1 MLDWMKKLFNK
12 EEEQTAMNKEVPKQI
27 ESQPKIPRVNHYTEA
42 REAQMA
48 SRNAG
53 KCRFPLIPDD
63 GFDEDD
69 VREQPR
75 FEEQHVQSGVYED
88 QPTQRGI
95 KVERSRRPYVEKV
108 VATYEEPEV
117 QYEPDPEPVVKK
129 VSVPSQESS
138 RRPFRP
144 TEMISPIYGYNRPS
158 VEKKVEKQEE
168 EKEREDLEISVEGKS
183 VVDAWLEKKGY
194 TLSAFSEG
202 QTTTPSSSG
211 RAGNQQEEQNHSKKE
226 EKSVVDQ
233 WLEKNGYE
241 IERQEPVVEEKEVV
255 QEINTPQEVSA
266 DEFLHKTIAERTED
280 AGKEKDVVVSNE
292 NSLQEELVDSQ
303 VEHEDTILA
312 EEMKCNTEIEK
323 QTSEESVIVK
333 AEEKL
338 EETIIVEI
346 PEEFAEI
353 AETEEPEVE
362 VTAETEESEEVE
374 VTAETEESEEVEVI
388 AEAEESEEVEVTA
401 ETEESE
407 EVEVTAE
414 TEESEEVEV
423 TAEAEESEEVEV
435 TAETEEFEEV
445 KVIAEAEESEEAEVT
460 TETEESEEVEEIA
473 ETEESEEVEEIA
485 EAEESE
491 EVEVIAEAE
500 ESEEVEVTTETEE
513 SEEVEVTAETEESE
527 EVEVTAEAEESE
539 EVEVT
544 AETEEFEEVK
554 VIAEAEESEEAEV
567 TTETE
572 ESEEVEEIAETEES
586 EEVEEIAEAEES
598 EEVEVIAEAEESEEV
613 EVTTETEESEEVEV
627 TAETEESEE
636 VEVTAE
642 AEESEEVEVTAE
654 TEEFEEVKVIA
665 EAEESEEVEE
675 IAEAEESEVEA
686 FVELEETQPEM
697 VLDEAIEQKS
707 EFIHVAEA
715 DEQTKKDVQSF
726 ANVLIA
732 ETEENKLVVEEALV
746 AEEQPVVEEAPIAEG
761 KPVVEEA
768 PVAEEQLVVEEALVA
783 EEQPVVEE
791 APIAEGK
798 SVVEEAPVA
807 EEQLVVE
814 ETTIAEEK
822 PVVPKEEP
830 KREKKRHVPFNV
842 VMLKQDRTRLME
854 RHAARTSVMQPSM
867 GERVENKPVHQVEES
882 PVQQVVVESRVEEQP
897 VKQVVVDPQVEE
909 QPMQQVVVEPQVEEQ
924 PMQQV
929 VVEPQVKEQPM
940 QQVVVEPQVEVQ
952 PMQQVV
958 VEPQVKEQP
967 MQQVVVEPQVKEQP
981 MQQVVVEPQVEEQL
995 GQQMVV
1001 ESQVEEKPM
1010 QQVVVEQ
1017 VQKPISSTEVQEK
1030 AYVVNQREND
1040 MRNVLQTP
1048 PTYTVPPLAL
1058 LSIPR
1063 QAALDNKEWLE
1074 EQKELLDTT
1083 FNNFHVGAH
1092 VINVSQGPAVTRF
1105 EVQPDPGV
1113 KVNKITNLSDDIKL
1127 SLAAKDI
1134 RIEAPIP
1141 GKSAIGIEVPN
1152 KESKP
1157 VFLRE
1162 ILRSPVFTKSE
1173 SPLTVALGLDI
1184 SGDPIV
1190 TDIRKMPHG
1199 LIAGAT
1205 GSGKSV
1211 CINAILTSILYKAK
1225 PHEVKLMLIDP
1236 KMVEL
1241 APYNSV
1247 PHLVAP
1253 VITDVKAATAALKW
1267 AVEEMERRYELFA
1280 HAGAR
1285 DLTRYN
1291 TIVSE
1296 REIPGETLPYI
1307 VIVIDELADLMMVAP
1322 GDVEEAICRIAQKAR
1337 ACGIHLLVATQ
1348 RPSVDVI
1355 TGLIKSNIPT
1365 RIAFTV
1371 SSQVDSRTIIDI
1383 GGAEKLLGRGDM
1395 LFLGNGT
1402 SKPVRVQ
1409 GVYVSDDEIEKT
1421 VDHVKKQMKPNY
1433 LFQQEDL
1440 LAKTEQSESEDE
1452 LFFDACQ
1459 FVVEQGGASTSS
1471 VQRKFR
1477 IGYNRAARL
1486 IEEMESQGIISEAR
1500 GTKPRDVLISEDEFA
1515 AMQETNV

>member
-12 EEEQTAMNKEVPKQI
+12 EEEQTAMNKEVQKQV

-53 KCRFPLIPDD
+53 KCRFPLIPDN
-63 GFDEDD
+63 GFDEED
-69 VREQPR
+69 VIETGR
-75 FEEQHVQSGVYED
+75 FEEQPVQAVTYEN
-88 QPTQRGI
+88 QPIQRGI
-95 KVERSRRPYVEKV
+95 KVERSRRQHVEKV
-108 VATYEEPEV
+108 VSTYEEPEI
-117 QYEPDPEPVVKK
+117 QYEPEREPVVKK
-129 VSVPSQESS
+129 ASTPAQESN

-158 VEKKVEKQEE
+158 VEKKEEKQEE
-168 EKEREDLEISVEGKS
+168 VKEREDLEISVEGKS

-194 TLSAFSEG
+194 TLSHFSEG
-202 QTTTPSSSG
+202 QAPTSSSHE
-211 RAGNQQEEQNHSKKE
+211 RVDEQDQQSKKE

-241 IERQEPVVEEKEVV
+241 IERQEPIVEEKEVA
-255 QEINTPQEVSA
+255 QEMSAPQEVPA
-266 DEFLHKTIAERTED
+266 AELLHETIAERMED
-280 AGKEKDVVVSNE
+280 AKQEKDVVVE
-292 NSLQEELVDSQ
+292 NVLQTESLASK
-303 VEHEDTILA
+303 VEHEDTILS
-312 EEMKCNTEIEK
+312 EEMKRNTEIEQPTIEVEK
-323 QTSEESVIVK
+323 QAPEESVIVK

-346 PEEFAEI
+346 PEEF
-353 AETEEPEVE
+353 
-362 VTAETEESEEVE
+362 EEVD
-374 VTAETEESEEVEVI
+374 VITETEEVEVI
-388 AEAEESEEVEVTA
+388 AEAEESEEMEV
-401 ETEESE
+401 
-407 EVEVTAE
+407 
-414 TEESEEVEV
+414 
-423 TAEAEESEEVEV
+423 
-435 TAETEEFEEV
+435 
-445 KVIAEAEESEEAEVT
+445 
-460 TETEESEEVEEIA
+460 IA
-473 ETEESEEVEEIA
+473 ETEESEEA
-485 EAEESE
+485 EP
-491 EVEVIAEAE
+491 VV
-500 ESEEVEVTTETEE
+500 
-513 SEEVEVTAETEESE
+513 
-527 EVEVTAEAEESE
+527 
-539 EVEVT
+539 
-544 AETEEFEEVK
+544 
-554 VIAEAEESEEAEV
+554 
-567 TTETE
+567 
-572 ESEEVEEIAETEES
+572 
-586 EEVEEIAEAEES
+586 
-598 EEVEVIAEAEESEEV
+598 
-613 EVTTETEESEEVEV
+613 
-627 TAETEESEE
+627 
-636 VEVTAE
+636 
-642 AEESEEVEVTAE
+642 
-654 TEEFEEVKVIA
+654 
-665 EAEESEEVEE
+665 
-675 IAEAEESEVEA
+675 
-686 FVELEETQPEM
+686 LEETQQEM
-697 VLDEAIEQKS
+697 VLNEAIEQKN

-726 ANVLIA
+726 ADVLIA
-732 ETEENKLVVEEALV
+732 EEATIEEEQSVVEEAAIEEEQSV
-746 AEEQPVVEEAPIAEG
+746 VEEATIEEEQSVVEEAAIEEEQSVVEEATIEEEQSVVEEAAIEEEQSVVEEAAIEEEQPVVEEAAIEEEQS
-761 KPVVEEA
+761 VVEEA
-768 PVAEEQLVVEEALVA
+768 AIE

-791 APIAEGK
+791 AAIEEEQPVVEEAAIEEEQ
-798 SVVEEAPVA
+798 SVVEEAAIEEEQPVVEEAAIEEEQSVVEEAAIEEEQPVVEETVIEEEQPVA
-807 EEQLVVE
+807 EETPV
-814 ETTIAEEK
+814 AEEP
-822 PVVPKEEP
+822 PVVQKEEP

-842 VMLKQDRTRLME
+842 VMLKQDRARLVE
-854 RHAARTSVMQPSM
+854 RHAARTNAMQPSM
-867 GERVENKPVHQVEES
+867 KERVENKPVHQVEE
-882 PVQQVVVESRVEEQP
+882 
-897 VKQVVVDPQVEE
+897 K
-909 QPMQQVVVEPQVEEQ
+909 PMQQVVVEPQVEEK
-924 PMQQV
+924 PMKQV
-929 VVEPQVKEQPM
+929 A
-940 QQVVVEPQVEVQ
+940 VEPQVEEK
-952 PMQQVV
+952 PMKQVA
-958 VEPQVKEQP
+958 VEPQVEEK
-967 MQQVVVEPQVKEQP
+967 P
-981 MQQVVVEPQVEEQL
+981 MQQVVVEPQVEEKPM
-995 GQQMVV
+995 QQVVV
-1001 ESQVEEKPM
+1001 EPQTEEKPM
-1010 QQVVVEQ
+1010 QQVVVEPQVEERPVQQVVVEPQTEEKPMQQVVVEPQVEERPVQQVVVESQQ
-1017 VQKPISSTEVQEK
+1017 VQKPISSTEVEEK

-1040 MRNVLQTP
+1040 VRNVLQTP
-1048 PTYTVPPLAL
+1048 PTYTIPSLTL
-1058 LSIPR
+1058 LSIPQ
-1063 QAALDNKEWLE
+1063 QAALDNTEWLE

-1433 LFQQEDL
+1433 LFKQEDL
-1440 LAKTEQSESEDE
+1440 LAKTEQAESEDE
-1452 LFFDACQ
+1452 LFLDACQ

-1486 IEEMESQGIISEAR
+1486 IEEMESQGIISEGR

>member
-53 KCRFPLIPDD
+53 KCRFPLVPDN
-63 GFDEDD
+63 GFDEEDESE
-69 VREQPR
+69 VNR
-75 FEEQHVQSGVYED
+75 FEEQPVQGVTYEE
-88 QPTQRGI
+88 PTAQRGI

-108 VATYEEPEV
+108 VSTYEEPEV
-117 QYEPDPEPVVKK
+117 QYEPVRESVVKK
-129 VSVPSQESS
+129 ASTPAQESN

-158 VEKKVEKQEE
+158 VEKKEEKQEE
-168 EKEREDLEISVEGKS
+168 VKEREDLEISVEGKS

-194 TLSAFSEG
+194 TLSDFSEG
-202 QTTTPSSSG
+202 QAPTSSSH
-211 RAGNQQEEQNHSKKE
+211 RAANQQGEQQYKENKKE

-241 IERQEPVVEEKEVV
+241 IERQVPLVEEKEVI
-255 QEINTPQEVSA
+255 QEMSTPQEVSA
-266 DEFLHKTIAERTED
+266 DELLHKTVAEQMES
-280 AGKEKDVVVSNE
+280 AKLEKDVVVLNE
-292 NSLQEELVDSQ
+292 NNLQEELVASK
-303 VEHEDTILA
+303 VEHEDTILS
-312 EEMKCNTEIEK
+312 EEIKRNTEIKQPTIEVEK
-323 QTSEESVIVK
+323 QAPEESVIVK

-346 PEEFAEI
+346 PEEVSKVEVI
-353 AETEEPEVE
+353 AETEEFEEVVMETEAPEEVE
-362 VTAETEESEEVE
+362 VITETEESEEAEVIAEAEESEEVE
-374 VTAETEESEEVEVI
+374 VITETEELEEVEVIAETEELEEVEVITETEESEEAEVIAEVEESEEVEVI
-388 AEAEESEEVEVTA
+388 AEAEESEEA
-401 ETEESE
+401 
-407 EVEVTAE
+407 
-414 TEESEEVEV
+414 
-423 TAEAEESEEVEV
+423 
-435 TAETEEFEEV
+435 
-445 KVIAEAEESEEAEVT
+445 
-460 TETEESEEVEEIA
+460 
-473 ETEESEEVEEIA
+473 
-485 EAEESE
+485 
-491 EVEVIAEAE
+491 EVIAEINAPV
-500 ESEEVEVTTETEE
+500 VETFV
-513 SEEVEVTAETEESE
+513 AL
-527 EVEVTAEAEESE
+527 
-539 EVEVT
+539 
-544 AETEEFEEVK
+544 
-554 VIAEAEESEEAEV
+554 
-567 TTETE
+567 
-572 ESEEVEEIAETEES
+572 EEIQQE
-586 EEVEEIAEAEES
+586 
-598 EEVEVIAEAEESEEV
+598 
-613 EVTTETEESEEVEV
+613 
-627 TAETEESEE
+627 
-636 VEVTAE
+636 
-642 AEESEEVEVTAE
+642 
-654 TEEFEEVKVIA
+654 
-665 EAEESEEVEE
+665 
-675 IAEAEESEVEA
+675 
-686 FVELEETQPEM
+686 
-697 VLDEAIEQKS
+697 DEAIEQKS

-726 ANVLIA
+726 ADVLI
-732 ETEENKLVVEEALV
+732 
-746 AEEQPVVEEAPIAEG
+746 AEEQPVVEEAPVVEKQPVAEETLVAEEQR
-761 KPVVEEA
+761 VVEEA
-768 PVAEEQLVVEEALVA
+768 PVAEEQQVVEEAPVVEEQSVVEEAPVVEEQPVAEETPVA
-783 EEQPVVEE
+783 EEQPVV
-791 APIAEGK
+791 
-798 SVVEEAPVA
+798 
-807 EEQLVVE
+807 Q
-814 ETTIAEEK
+814 
-822 PVVPKEEP
+822 KEEP

-854 RHAARTSVMQPSM
+854 RHAARANAMQPSANV
-867 GERVENKPVHQVEES
+867 RVENKPVQQEVAEPQVEERPVQQVAAEPQMEEH
-882 PVQQVVVESRVEEQP
+882 PVQQVVA
-897 VKQVVVDPQVEE
+897 KPQVEE
-909 QPMQQVVVEPQVEEQ
+909 QTMKQVVAEPQVEERPVQQVVAEPQVEEHPVQQVVAEPQVEEQ
-924 PMQQV
+924 PI
-929 VVEPQVKEQPM
+929 
-940 QQVVVEPQVEVQ
+940 
-952 PMQQVV
+952 
-958 VEPQVKEQP
+958 
-967 MQQVVVEPQVKEQP
+967 
-981 MQQVVVEPQVEEQL
+981 
-995 GQQMVV
+995 
-1001 ESQVEEKPM
+1001 

-1040 MRNVLQTP
+1040 MRNVLHTP

-1058 LSIPR
+1058 LSIP
-1063 QAALDNKEWLE
+1063 QQSALDNTEWLE

-1433 LFQQEDL
+1433 LFKQEDL
-1440 LAKTEQSESEDE
+1440 LAKTEQAESEDE
-1452 LFFDACQ
+1452 LFLDACQ

-1486 IEEMESQGIISEAR
+1486 IEEMESQGIISEGR

>member
-12 EEEQTAMNKEVPKQI
+12 EEEQTAMNKEVPKQV

-53 KCRFPLIPDD
+53 KCRFPLVPDN
-63 GFDEDD
+63 GFDEED
-69 VREQPR
+69 VIETGH
-75 FEEQHVQSGVYED
+75 FEEQPVQAVTYEN
-88 QPTQRGI
+88 QPIQRGI
-95 KVERSRRPYVEKV
+95 KVERSRRQYVEKV
-108 VATYEEPEV
+108 VSTYEEPEI
-117 QYEPDPEPVVKK
+117 QYEPEREPVVKK
-129 VSVPSQESS
+129 ASAPAQESN

-158 VEKKVEKQEE
+158 VEKKEEKQEE
-168 EKEREDLEISVEGKS
+168 VKEREDLEISVEGKS

-194 TLSAFSEG
+194 TLSDFSEG
-202 QTTTPSSSG
+202 QAPTSSSHEG
-211 RAGNQQEEQNHSKKE
+211 IDQQDQQSKKE

-241 IERQEPVVEEKEVV
+241 IERQEPIVEEVV
-255 QEINTPQEVSA
+255 QEMSAPQEVPA
-266 DEFLHKTIAERTED
+266 AELLHETIAERMED
-280 AGKEKDVVVSNE
+280 AKQEKDVVVKNVLQTE
-292 NSLQEELVDSQ
+292 SLASKI
-303 VEHEDTILA
+303 EHEDTILS
-312 EEMKCNTEIEK
+312 EEIKRNTEIEQPTIEVEK
-323 QTSEESVIVK
+323 QAPEESVIVK

-346 PEEFAEI
+346 PEEVEVI
-353 AETEEPEVE
+353 AETEEQKEVE
-362 VTAETEESEEVE
+362 VIAEPEEQKEVEVIAEAEETEEVE
-374 VTAETEESEEVEVI
+374 VIAEPEESEEVEVI
-388 AEAEESEEVEVTA
+388 AEAEETEEVEV
-401 ETEESE
+401 
-407 EVEVTAE
+407 
-414 TEESEEVEV
+414 
-423 TAEAEESEEVEV
+423 
-435 TAETEEFEEV
+435 
-445 KVIAEAEESEEAEVT
+445 IAEV
-460 TETEESEEVEEIA
+460 
-473 ETEESEEVEEIA
+473 
-485 EAEESE
+485 EESE
-491 EVEVIAEAE
+491 EVEVIAE
-500 ESEEVEVTTETEE
+500 V
-513 SEEVEVTAETEESE
+513 
-527 EVEVTAEAEESE
+527 
-539 EVEVT
+539 
-544 AETEEFEEVK
+544 
-554 VIAEAEESEEAEV
+554 
-567 TTETE
+567 
-572 ESEEVEEIAETEES
+572 
-586 EEVEEIAEAEES
+586 EES
-598 EEVEVIAEAEESEEV
+598 EEVEVIAEVEESEEV
-613 EVTTETEESEEVEV
+613 EVI
-627 TAETEESEE
+627 AETEEQKE
-636 VEVTAE
+636 VE
-642 AEESEEVEVTAE
+642 
-654 TEEFEEVKVIA
+654 VIA
-665 EAEESEEVEE
+665 EAEEQEEVEA
-675 IAEAEESEVEA
+675 IAEAEEQEEVEA
-686 FVELEETQPEM
+686 IAEAEERKEVEVITETEAPEEVEPVVLEETQQEM
-697 VLDEAIEQKS
+697 VLNEAIEQKN

-726 ANVLIA
+726 ADVLI
-732 ETEENKLVVEEALV
+732 TEEQLVVEETPIV
-746 AEEQPVVEEAPIAEG
+746 EEQPVAEETPIVEEQ
-761 KPVVEEA
+761 PVVEEA
-768 PVAEEQLVVEEALVA
+768 PVAEEQS
-783 EEQPVVEE
+783 VVEE
-791 APIAEGK
+791 API
-798 SVVEEAPVA
+798 VEE
-807 EEQLVVE
+807 Q
-814 ETTIAEEK
+814 
-822 PVVPKEEP
+822 PVVQKEEP

-854 RHAARTSVMQPSM
+854 RHAARTNAMQPSM
-867 GERVENKPVHQVEES
+867 SERVENKSVHQVEE
-882 PVQQVVVESRVEEQP
+882 
-897 VKQVVVDPQVEE
+897 K
-909 QPMQQVVVEPQVEEQ
+909 PMQQVVVEPQVEEK
-924 PMQQV
+924 PVQQL
-929 VVEPQVKEQPM
+929 
-940 QQVVVEPQVEVQ
+940 VVEPQVE
-952 PMQQVV
+952 
-958 VEPQVKEQP
+958 EK
-967 MQQVVVEPQVKEQP
+967 P
-981 MQQVVVEPQVEEQL
+981 MQQVVVEPQVEERPM
-995 GQQMVV
+995 QQVVV
-1001 ESQVEEKPM
+1001 EPQVEEKPM
-1010 QQVVVEQ
+1010 QQVVVEPQVEEKLMQQVVVEPQVEEKPVQQVVAEQ
-1017 VQKPISSTEVQEK
+1017 VQKPISSTEVEEK

-1040 MRNVLQTP
+1040 VRNVLQTP
-1048 PTYTVPPLAL
+1048 PTYTIPPLTL
-1058 LSIPR
+1058 LSIPQ
-1063 QAALDNKEWLE
+1063 QAALDNTEWLE

-1433 LFQQEDL
+1433 LFKQEDL
-1440 LAKTEQSESEDE
+1440 LAKTEQAESEDE
-1452 LFFDACQ
+1452 LFLDACQ

-1486 IEEMESQGIISEAR
+1486 IEEMESQGIISEGR

>member
-53 KCRFPLIPDD
+53 KCRFPLVPDN
-63 GFDEDD
+63 GFDEEDESE
-69 VREQPR
+69 VNR
-75 FEEQHVQSGVYED
+75 FEEQPVQGVTYEE
-88 QPTQRGI
+88 PTAQRGI

-108 VATYEEPEV
+108 VSTYEEPEV
-117 QYEPDPEPVVKK
+117 QYEPVRESVVKK
-129 VSVPSQESS
+129 ASAPSQESN

-158 VEKKVEKQEE
+158 VEKKEEKQEE
-168 EKEREDLEISVEGKS
+168 VKEREDLEISVEGKS

-194 TLSAFSEG
+194 TLSDFSEG
-202 QTTTPSSSG
+202 QAPTSSSH
-211 RAGNQQEEQNHSKKE
+211 RAANQQGEQQYEENKKE

-241 IERQEPVVEEKEVV
+241 IESQVPLVEEKEVI
-255 QEINTPQEVSA
+255 QEMSTPQEVSA
-266 DEFLHKTIAERTED
+266 DELLHKTVAEQMES
-280 AGKEKDVVVSNE
+280 AKLEKDVVVLNE
-292 NSLQEELVDSQ
+292 NNLQEELVASK
-303 VEHEDTILA
+303 VEHEDTILS
-312 EEMKCNTEIEK
+312 EEIKRNTEIKQPTIEVEK
-323 QTSEESVIVK
+323 QAPEESVIVK

-346 PEEFAEI
+346 PEE
-353 AETEEPEVE
+353 V
-362 VTAETEESEEVE
+362 SK
-374 VTAETEESEEVEVI
+374 VEVI
-388 AEAEESEEVEVTA
+388 
-401 ETEESE
+401 
-407 EVEVTAE
+407 
-414 TEESEEVEV
+414 
-423 TAEAEESEEVEV
+423 
-435 TAETEEFEEV
+435 AETEEFEEV
-445 KVIAEAEESEEAEVT
+445 VMETEAPEEVEVITETEESEEAEV
-460 TETEESEEVEEIA
+460 
-473 ETEESEEVEEIA
+473 IA

-500 ESEEVEVTTETEE
+500 ESEE
-513 SEEVEVTAETEESE
+513 
-527 EVEVTAEAEESE
+527 
-539 EVEVT
+539 
-544 AETEEFEEVK
+544 
-554 VIAEAEESEEAEV
+554 AEV
-567 TTETE
+567 
-572 ESEEVEEIAETEES
+572 IAETEES
-586 EEVEEIAEAEES
+586 EEAEVIAEAEES
-598 EEVEVIAEAEESEEV
+598 EEVEVIAE
-613 EVTTETEESEEVEV
+613 TEESEEVG
-627 TAETEESEE
+627 
-636 VEVTAE
+636 
-642 AEESEEVEVTAE
+642 
-654 TEEFEEVKVIA
+654 VIA
-665 EAEESEEVEE
+665 EAEEVEV
-675 IAEAEESEVEA
+675 IAEINTPVVET
-686 FVELEETQPEM
+686 FVALEDIQQEA
-697 VLDEAIEQKS
+697 EAIEQKS

-726 ANVLIA
+726 ADVLIA
-732 ETEENKLVVEEALV
+732 EK
-746 AEEQPVVEEAPIAEG
+746 QPA
-761 KPVVEEA
+761 VEEA
-768 PVAEEQLVVEEALVA
+768 PVAEEQR
-783 EEQPVVEE
+783 VVEE
-791 APIAEGK
+791 APVVEEQSVVEEAPVVEEQPVAEETPVAEEQRVVEEAPVVEEQ

-807 EEQLVVE
+807 EEQQVVEEAPVAEEQRVVEEAPVVEEQQVEEETPVAEEQRVVEEAPVAEEQRVVEEAPVVEEQSVVEEQPVVE
-814 ETTIAEEK
+814 ETPVAEEQ
-822 PVVPKEEP
+822 PVVQKEEP

-854 RHAARTSVMQPSM
+854 RHAARANAMQPSANV
-867 GERVENKPVHQVEES
+867 RVENKPVQQEVAEPQVEEH
-882 PVQQVVVESRVEEQP
+882 PVQQVVAEPQMEEHLVQ
-897 VKQVVVDPQVEE
+897 QVVAEPQVEE
-909 QPMQQVVVEPQVEEQ
+909 RPVQQVVAEPQVEERPVQQVVAEPQVEEHPVQQVVAEPQVEEQ
-924 PMQQV
+924 PV
-929 VVEPQVKEQPM
+929 
-940 QQVVVEPQVEVQ
+940 
-952 PMQQVV
+952 
-958 VEPQVKEQP
+958 
-967 MQQVVVEPQVKEQP
+967 
-981 MQQVVVEPQVEEQL
+981 
-995 GQQMVV
+995 
-1001 ESQVEEKPM
+1001 

-1040 MRNVLQTP
+1040 MRNVLHTP

-1058 LSIPR
+1058 LSIP
-1063 QAALDNKEWLE
+1063 QQSALDNTEWLE

-1433 LFQQEDL
+1433 LFKQEDL
-1440 LAKTEQSESEDE
+1440 LAKTEQAESEDE
-1452 LFFDACQ
+1452 LFFEACQ

-1486 IEEMESQGIISEAR
+1486 IEEMQSQGIISEAR

>member
-12 EEEQTAMNKEVPKQI
+12 EEEQTAINKEVPKQI

-53 KCRFPLIPDD
+53 KCRFPLVPDN
-63 GFDEDD
+63 GFDEED
-69 VREQPR
+69 VIATGH
-75 FEEQHVQSGVYED
+75 FEEQPVQVVTYEN
-88 QPTQRGI
+88 QPTQRGG
-95 KVERSRRPYVEKV
+95 KVERSRRQYVEKV
-108 VATYEEPEV
+108 VSTYEEPEV
-117 QYEPDPEPVVKK
+117 QYEPEREPVVKK
-129 VSVPSQESS
+129 ASAPSQESN

-168 EKEREDLEISVEGKS
+168 KKEREDLEISVEGKS

-194 TLSAFSEG
+194 TLSDFSEG
-202 QTTTPSSSG
+202 QATNSSSHEG
-211 RAGNQQEEQNHSKKE
+211 IDQRDQQNKKE
-226 EKSVVDQ
+226 EKSVVDR

-241 IERQEPVVEEKEVV
+241 IESQEPIVEEKEVV
-255 QEINTPQEVSA
+255 QEISAQQAVPAGEVP
-266 DEFLHKTIAERTED
+266 HQTIAERMED
-280 AGKEKDVVVSNE
+280 AKQESDVVAQNI
-292 NSLQEELVDSQ
+292 LQTELVDSK
-303 VEHEDTILA
+303 VEHEDTILS
-312 EEMKCNTEIEK
+312 EETKRNTEIEQPTIEVEK
-323 QTSEESVIVK
+323 QAPEESVIVK

-346 PEEFAEI
+346 PEEVEVI
-353 AETEEPEVE
+353 AE
-362 VTAETEESEEVE
+362 AEESEEVE
-374 VTAETEESEEVEVI
+374 VIAEAEAPEEVEVI
-388 AEAEESEEVEVTA
+388 AEAEESEEVEVIA
-401 ETEESE
+401 ETEAPE
-407 EVEVTAE
+407 EVE
-414 TEESEEVEV
+414 
-423 TAEAEESEEVEV
+423 
-435 TAETEEFEEV
+435 
-445 KVIAEAEESEEAEVT
+445 VIAEAEEL
-460 TETEESEEVEEIA
+460 EEVE
-473 ETEESEEVEEIA
+473 VIA

-500 ESEEVEVTTETEE
+500 ELKEVE
-513 SEEVEVTAETEESE
+513 
-527 EVEVTAEAEESE
+527 
-539 EVEVT
+539 
-544 AETEEFEEVK
+544 
-554 VIAEAEESEEAEV
+554 VIAEAEEL
-567 TTETE
+567 
-572 ESEEVEEIAETEES
+572 EEVEVIVEAEELEEVEVIAETEAP
-586 EEVEEIAEAEES
+586 EETEVIAETEES
-598 EEVEVIAEAEESEEV
+598 EEVEVIAEAE
-613 EVTTETEESEEVEV
+613 
-627 TAETEESEE
+627 
-636 VEVTAE
+636 
-642 AEESEEVEVTAE
+642 AEESEEVEVITE
-654 TEEFEEVKVIA
+654 TEAPE
-665 EAEESEEVEE
+665 EAEPV
-675 IAEAEESEVEA
+675 A
-686 FVELEETQPEM
+686 LEETQQEM
-697 VLDEAIEQKS
+697 VLNEAIEQTN

-715 DEQTKKDVQSF
+715 EEQAKKDVQSF

-732 ETEENKLVVEEALV
+732 E
-746 AEEQPVVEEAPIAEG
+746 EQQVVEEAPIAE
-761 KPVVEEA
+761 
-768 PVAEEQLVVEEALVA
+768 EQR
-783 EEQPVVEE
+783 VVEE
-791 APIAEGK
+791 APIAEEQ
-798 SVVEEAPVA
+798 SVVEEAPIA
-807 EEQLVVE
+807 EEQPIVQ
-814 ETTIAEEK
+814 
-822 PVVPKEEP
+822 KEEP

-854 RHAARTSVMQPSM
+854 RHAARVNAMQSSM
-867 GERVENKPVHQVEES
+867 SERVENKPVQQVEEA
-882 PVQQVVVESRVEEQP
+882 PVQQVAVDPQVEEKPMQQVVVESRVEE
-897 VKQVVVDPQVEE
+897 K
-909 QPMQQVVVEPQVEEQ
+909 PMQQVVVEPQVEEK

-929 VVEPQVKEQPM
+929 VVE
-940 QQVVVEPQVEVQ
+940 
-952 PMQQVV
+952 
-958 VEPQVKEQP
+958 
-967 MQQVVVEPQVKEQP
+967 
-981 MQQVVVEPQVEEQL
+981 
-995 GQQMVV
+995 
-1001 ESQVEEKPM
+1001 SRVEEKPM
-1010 QQVVVEQ
+1010 QQVVAEQ
-1017 VQKPISSTEVQEK
+1017 VHKPISSTEVQEK

-1048 PTYTVPPLAL
+1048 PTYAIPPLTL
-1058 LSIPR
+1058 LSIPQ
-1063 QAALDNKEWLE
+1063 QAALDNTEWLD

-1291 TIVSE
+1291 TIVSG

-1421 VDHVKKQMKPNY
+1421 VDHVRKQMKPNY
-1433 LFQQEDL
+1433 LFKQEDL
-1440 LAKTEQSESEDE
+1440 LAKTEQAESEDE

-1486 IEEMESQGIISEAR
+1486 IEEMESQGIISEGR

>member
-53 KCRFPLIPDD
+53 KCRFPLVPDN
-63 GFDEDD
+63 GFDEEDESE
-69 VREQPR
+69 VNR
-75 FEEQHVQSGVYED
+75 FEEQPVQGVTYEE
-88 QPTQRGI
+88 PTAQRGI

-108 VATYEEPEV
+108 VSTYEEPEV
-117 QYEPDPEPVVKK
+117 QYEPVRESVVKK
-129 VSVPSQESS
+129 ASVPSQESN

-158 VEKKVEKQEE
+158 VEKKEEKQEE
-168 EKEREDLEISVEGKS
+168 VKEREDLEISVEGKS

-194 TLSAFSEG
+194 TLSDFSEG
-202 QTTTPSSSG
+202 QAPTSSSH
-211 RAGNQQEEQNHSKKE
+211 RAANQQGEQQYEENKKE

-241 IERQEPVVEEKEVV
+241 IERQVPLVEEKEVI
-255 QEINTPQEVSA
+255 QEMSTPQEVSA
-266 DEFLHKTIAERTED
+266 DELLHKTVAEQMES
-280 AGKEKDVVVSNE
+280 AKLEKDVVVLNE
-292 NSLQEELVDSQ
+292 NNLQEELVASK
-303 VEHEDTILA
+303 VEHEDTILS
-312 EEMKCNTEIEK
+312 EEIKRNTEIKQPTIEVEK
-323 QTSEESVIVK
+323 QAPEESVIVK

-346 PEEFAEI
+346 PEE
-353 AETEEPEVE
+353 V
-362 VTAETEESEEVE
+362 SK
-374 VTAETEESEEVEVI
+374 VEVI
-388 AEAEESEEVEVTA
+388 
-401 ETEESE
+401 
-407 EVEVTAE
+407 
-414 TEESEEVEV
+414 
-423 TAEAEESEEVEV
+423 
-435 TAETEEFEEV
+435 AETEEFEEV
-445 KVIAEAEESEEAEVT
+445 VMETEAPEEVEVITETEESEEAEV
-460 TETEESEEVEEIA
+460 
-473 ETEESEEVEEIA
+473 IA

-500 ESEEVEVTTETEE
+500 ESEEVEVITETEELEEVEVITETEE
-513 SEEVEVTAETEESE
+513 SEEVEV
-527 EVEVTAEAEESE
+527 
-539 EVEVT
+539 
-544 AETEEFEEVK
+544 
-554 VIAEAEESEEAEV
+554 I
-567 TTETE
+567 TET
-572 ESEEVEEIAETEES
+572 
-586 EEVEEIAEAEES
+586 EES

-613 EVTTETEESEEVEV
+613 EVIAEVEESEEAEVIAEVEESEEVE
-627 TAETEESEE
+627 
-636 VEVTAE
+636 
-642 AEESEEVEVTAE
+642 
-654 TEEFEEVKVIA
+654 VIA
-665 EAEESEEVEE
+665 EAEESEEAEVIAEINAPVVETFVALEE
-675 IAEAEESEVEA
+675 IQQE
-686 FVELEETQPEM
+686 
-697 VLDEAIEQKS
+697 DEAIEQKS
-707 EFIHVAEA
+707 EFIYVAEA

-726 ANVLIA
+726 ADVLI
-732 ETEENKLVVEEALV
+732 
-746 AEEQPVVEEAPIAEG
+746 AEEQPVVEEAPVVEEQPVAEETLVAE
-761 KPVVEEA
+761 KQRVVEEA
-768 PVAEEQLVVEEALVA
+768 PVVEEQRVVEEVPVA
-783 EEQPVVEE
+783 EEQPVV
-791 APIAEGK
+791 
-798 SVVEEAPVA
+798 
-807 EEQLVVE
+807 Q
-814 ETTIAEEK
+814 
-822 PVVPKEEP
+822 KEEP

-854 RHAARTSVMQPSM
+854 RHAARANAMQPSANV
-867 GERVENKPVHQVEES
+867 RVENKPVQQEVAEPQVEER
-882 PVQQVVVESRVEEQP
+882 PVQQVVA
-897 VKQVVVDPQVEE
+897 KPQVEE
-909 QPMQQVVVEPQVEEQ
+909 QPMQQVVAEPQVEERPVQQEVAEPQVEEQ

-929 VVEPQVKEQPM
+929 VA
-940 QQVVVEPQVEVQ
+940 EPQVEERPV
-952 PMQQVV
+952 QQVV
-958 VEPQVKEQP
+958 AEPQVEEHP
-967 MQQVVVEPQVKEQP
+967 VQQVVA
-981 MQQVVVEPQVEEQL
+981 EPQVEEQ
-995 GQQMVV
+995 
-1001 ESQVEEKPM
+1001 PI

-1040 MRNVLQTP
+1040 MRNVLHTP

-1058 LSIPR
+1058 LSIP
-1063 QAALDNKEWLE
+1063 QQSALDNTEWLE

-1433 LFQQEDL
+1433 LFKQEDL
-1440 LAKTEQSESEDE
+1440 LAKTEQAESEDE
-1452 LFFDACQ
+1452 LFLDACQ

-1486 IEEMESQGIISEAR
+1486 IEEMESQGIISEGR

>member
-12 EEEQTAMNKEVPKQI
+12 EEEQTAMNKEVQKQV

-53 KCRFPLIPDD
+53 KCRFPLVPDN
-63 GFDEDD
+63 GFDEED
-69 VREQPR
+69 VIETGR
-75 FEEQHVQSGVYED
+75 FEEQPVQAVTYKES
-88 QPTQRGI
+88 PIQRGI
-95 KVERSRRPYVEKV
+95 KVERSRRQYVEKV
-108 VATYEEPEV
+108 VSTYEEPEM
-117 QYEPDPEPVVKK
+117 QYEPEREPVVKK
-129 VSVPSQESS
+129 ASTPAQESN

-158 VEKKVEKQEE
+158 VEKKEEKQEE
-168 EKEREDLEISVEGKS
+168 VKEREDLEISVEGKS

-194 TLSAFSEG
+194 TLSHFSEG
-202 QTTTPSSSG
+202 QAPTSSSHE
-211 RAGNQQEEQNHSKKE
+211 RVDEQDQQSKKE

-241 IERQEPVVEEKEVV
+241 IERQEPIVEEKEVA
-255 QEINTPQEVSA
+255 QEMSAPQEVPA
-266 DEFLHKTIAERTED
+266 AELLHETIAERMED
-280 AGKEKDVVVSNE
+280 AKQEKDVVVE
-292 NSLQEELVDSQ
+292 NVLQTESLASK
-303 VEHEDTILA
+303 VEHEDTILL
-312 EEMKCNTEIEK
+312 EEMKRNTEIDQPTIEVEK
-323 QTSEESVIVK
+323 QAPEESVIVK

-346 PEEFAEI
+346 PEEF
-353 AETEEPEVE
+353 
-362 VTAETEESEEVE
+362 EEVD
-374 VTAETEESEEVEVI
+374 VITETEESEEVEVI
-388 AEAEESEEVEVTA
+388 AEAEESEEVEVIA

-407 EVEVTAE
+407 EVEVIAE

-423 TAEAEESEEVEV
+423 IAETEKSEEVEVIAEAEESEEVEV
-435 TAETEEFEEV
+435 
-445 KVIAEAEESEEAEVT
+445 
-460 TETEESEEVEEIA
+460 IA
-473 ETEESEEVEEIA
+473 ETEESEEVEVIAETEESEEVEVIAETEESEEVEVIA

-500 ESEEVEVTTETEE
+500 ESEEVEVI
-513 SEEVEVTAETEESE
+513 AETK
-527 EVEVTAEAEESE
+527 AP
-539 EVEVT
+539 
-544 AETEEFEEVK
+544 
-554 VIAEAEESEEAEV
+554 EEAEPV
-567 TTETE
+567 
-572 ESEEVEEIAETEES
+572 V
-586 EEVEEIAEAEES
+586 
-598 EEVEVIAEAEESEEV
+598 
-613 EVTTETEESEEVEV
+613 
-627 TAETEESEE
+627 
-636 VEVTAE
+636 
-642 AEESEEVEVTAE
+642 
-654 TEEFEEVKVIA
+654 
-665 EAEESEEVEE
+665 
-675 IAEAEESEVEA
+675 
-686 FVELEETQPEM
+686 LEETQQEM
-697 VLDEAIEQKS
+697 VLNEAIEQKN

-726 ANVLIA
+726 ADVLIA
-732 ETEENKLVVEEALV
+732 EEAAIEEEQSVVEEAAIEEEQSVVEEAAIEEEQSVVEEAAIEEEQSV
-746 AEEQPVVEEAPIAEG
+746 AEETPVVEEQPVVEETVI
-761 KPVVEEA
+761 EEEQ
-768 PVAEEQLVVEEALVA
+768 PVAEET
-783 EEQPVVEE
+783 
-791 APIAEGK
+791 
-798 SVVEEAPVA
+798 PVA
-807 EEQLVVE
+807 EEP
-814 ETTIAEEK
+814 
-822 PVVPKEEP
+822 PVVQKEEP

-842 VMLKQDRTRLME
+842 VMLKQDRARLVE
-854 RHAARTSVMQPSM
+854 RHAARTNAMQPSM
-867 GERVENKPVHQVEES
+867 KERVENKPVHQVEEQ
-882 PVQQVVVESRVEEQP
+882 PMQQVVVEPQVEEQP
-897 VKQVVVDPQVEE
+897 MQQVAVEPQVEEQPMQQVAVEPQVEEQPMQQVAVEPQVEE

-929 VVEPQVKEQPM
+929 VVEPQTE
-940 QQVVVEPQVEVQ
+940 
-952 PMQQVV
+952 
-958 VEPQVKEQP
+958 
-967 MQQVVVEPQVKEQP
+967 EQP
-981 MQQVVVEPQVEEQL
+981 MQQVVVEPQVEERP
-995 GQQMVV
+995 V
-1001 ESQVEEKPM
+1001 
-1010 QQVVVEQ
+1010 QQVVVESQQ
-1017 VQKPISSTEVQEK
+1017 VQKPISSTEVEEK

-1040 MRNVLQTP
+1040 VRNVLQTP
-1048 PTYTVPPLAL
+1048 PTYTIPSLTL
-1058 LSIPR
+1058 LSIPQ
-1063 QAALDNKEWLE
+1063 QAALDNTEWLE

-1433 LFQQEDL
+1433 LFKQEDL
-1440 LAKTEQSESEDE
+1440 LAKTEQAESEDE
-1452 LFFDACQ
+1452 LFLDACQ

-1486 IEEMESQGIISEAR
+1486 IEEMESQGIISEGR

>member
-12 EEEQTAMNKEVPKQI
+12 EEEQTALNKEVQKQI

-53 KCRFPLIPDD
+53 KCRFPLVPDN
-63 GFDEDD
+63 GFDEEDE
-69 VREQPR
+69 REVDH
-75 FEEQHVQSGVYED
+75 FEEQPVQGVTYEE
-88 QPTQRGI
+88 PTAQRGI
-95 KVERSRRPYVEKV
+95 QVERSRRPYVEKV
-108 VATYEEPEV
+108 VSTYEEPEV
-117 QYEPDPEPVVKK
+117 QYEPVREAVVKK
-129 VSVPSQESS
+129 ASAPSQESN

-168 EKEREDLEISVEGKS
+168 VKEREDLEISVEGKA

-194 TLSAFSEG
+194 TLSDFSEG
-202 QTTTPSSSG
+202 QATSSSPSHESVG
-211 RAGNQQEEQNHSKKE
+211 QQDKKQ

-241 IERQEPVVEEKEVV
+241 IERQEPLVEEKEVI
-255 QEINTPQEVSA
+255 QGMSTPQEVSA
-266 DEFLHKTIAERTED
+266 DELLHKTVAEQMES
-280 AGKEKDVVVSNE
+280 AKLEKDVVVLNE
-292 NSLQEELVDSQ
+292 NNLQEELVASK
-303 VEHEDTILA
+303 VEHEDTILS
-312 EEMKCNTEIEK
+312 EEIKRNTEIKQPTIEVEK
-323 QTSEESVIVK
+323 QAPEESVIVK

-338 EETIIVEI
+338 AETIIVEI
-346 PEEFAEI
+346 PEEPEEVEVI
-353 AETEEPEVE
+353 TETEEPEEVE
-362 VTAETEESEEVE
+362 VITETEEP
-374 VTAETEESEEVEVI
+374 EEVEVI
-388 AEAEESEEVEVTA
+388 TETEEPEEVEVIT
-401 ETEESE
+401 ETEELE
-407 EVEVTAE
+407 EVEVITE
-414 TEESEEVEV
+414 TEELEEVEV
-423 TAEAEESEEVEV
+423 
-435 TAETEEFEEV
+435 
-445 KVIAEAEESEEAEVT
+445 
-460 TETEESEEVEEIA
+460 
-473 ETEESEEVEEIA
+473 IA

-500 ESEEVEVTTETEE
+500 ESEEVEVITETEE
-513 SEEVEVTAETEESE
+513 PEEVEVIAETEEPEEVEVIAEAEELEEVEVIAETEAQEEVEVIAETEAQEEVEVIAEAEELEEVEVIAETEESE
-527 EVEVTAEAEESE
+527 EVEV
-539 EVEVT
+539 
-544 AETEEFEEVK
+544 
-554 VIAEAEESEEAEV
+554 
-567 TTETE
+567 
-572 ESEEVEEIAETEES
+572 IAETEES
-586 EEVEEIAEAEES
+586 EEVE
-598 EEVEVIAEAEESEEV
+598 VIAEIKAPVV
-613 EVTTETEESEEVEV
+613 ETFV
-627 TAETEESEE
+627 AL
-636 VEVTAE
+636 
-642 AEESEEVEVTAE
+642 
-654 TEEFEEVKVIA
+654 
-665 EAEESEEVEE
+665 EE
-675 IAEAEESEVEA
+675 IQQE
-686 FVELEETQPEM
+686 
-697 VLDEAIEQKS
+697 DEAIEQKS

-715 DEQTKKDVQSF
+715 DEQTKNDVQSF
-726 ANVLIA
+726 ANVLLA
-732 ETEENKLVVEEALV
+732 ETEENKR
-746 AEEQPVVEEAPIAEG
+746 
-761 KPVVEEA
+761 VVEEA
-768 PVAEEQLVVEEALVA
+768 PVAEEQR
-783 EEQPVVEE
+783 
-791 APIAEGK
+791 
-798 SVVEEAPVA
+798 VVEEAPVA
-807 EEQLVVE
+807 EEQ
-814 ETTIAEEK
+814 
-822 PVVPKEEP
+822 PVVKKEEP

-854 RHAARTSVMQPSM
+854 RHAARANAMQHSVNV
-867 GERVENKPVHQVEES
+867 RVENR
-882 PVQQVVVESRVEEQP
+882 PVQQVVAE
-897 VKQVVVDPQVEE
+897 PQVEE
-909 QPMQQVVVEPQVEEQ
+909 QPMQQVVAEPQVEEQLVQQVVAEPQVEEQPMQQVVAEPQVEEQPMQQVVAEPQVEEQ

-929 VVEPQVKEQPM
+929 VVESQVEEQPM
-940 QQVVVEPQVEVQ
+940 QQVVVESQVE
-952 PMQQVV
+952 
-958 VEPQVKEQP
+958 EQP
-967 MQQVVVEPQVKEQP
+967 MQQVVVES
-981 MQQVVVEPQVEEQL
+981 QVEEQS
-995 GQQMVV
+995 V
-1001 ESQVEEKPM
+1001 
-1010 QQVVVEQ
+1010 QQVVAEPQMEERPVQQVVEEQ

-1040 MRNVLQTP
+1040 MRNVLHTP

-1058 LSIPR
+1058 LSIP
-1063 QAALDNKEWLE
+1063 QQSALDNTEWLD

-1421 VDHVKKQMKPNY
+1421 VDHVRKQMKPNY
-1433 LFQQEDL
+1433 LFKQEDL
-1440 LAKTEQSESEDE
+1440 LAKTEQAESEDE
-1452 LFFDACQ
+1452 LFFEACQ

-1486 IEEMESQGIISEAR
+1486 IEEMQSQGIISEAR

>member
-53 KCRFPLIPDD
+53 KCRFPLVPDN
-63 GFDEDD
+63 GFDEEDESE
-69 VREQPR
+69 VNR
-75 FEEQHVQSGVYED
+75 FEEQPVQGVTYEE
-88 QPTQRGI
+88 PTAQRGI

-108 VATYEEPEV
+108 VSTYEEPEV
-117 QYEPDPEPVVKK
+117 QYEPVRESVVKK
-129 VSVPSQESS
+129 ASVPSQESN

-158 VEKKVEKQEE
+158 VEKKEEKQEE
-168 EKEREDLEISVEGKS
+168 VKEREDLEISVEGKS

-194 TLSAFSEG
+194 TLSDFSEG
-202 QTTTPSSSG
+202 QAPTSSSH
-211 RAGNQQEEQNHSKKE
+211 RAANQQGEQQYEENKKE

-241 IERQEPVVEEKEVV
+241 IERQVPLVEEKEVI
-255 QEINTPQEVSA
+255 QEMSTPQEVSA
-266 DEFLHKTIAERTED
+266 DELLHKTVAEQMES
-280 AGKEKDVVVSNE
+280 AKLEKDVVVLNK
-292 NSLQEELVDSQ
+292 NNLQEELVASK
-303 VEHEDTILA
+303 VEHEDTILS
-312 EEMKCNTEIEK
+312 EEIKRNTEIKQPTIEVEK
-323 QTSEESVIVK
+323 QAPEESVIVK

-346 PEEFAEI
+346 LEEVSKVEVI
-353 AETEEPEVE
+353 AETEEFEEVVMETEAPEEVE
-362 VTAETEESEEVE
+362 VITETEESEEAE
-374 VTAETEESEEVEVI
+374 VIAEAEESEEVVVI
-388 AEAEESEEVEVTA
+388 AEAEESEEVEVIT
-401 ETEESE
+401 ETEEL
-407 EVEVTAE
+407 
-414 TEESEEVEV
+414 
-423 TAEAEESEEVEV
+423 
-435 TAETEEFEEV
+435 
-445 KVIAEAEESEEAEVT
+445 EEAEV
-460 TETEESEEVEEIA
+460 
-473 ETEESEEVEEIA
+473 IA

-500 ESEEVEVTTETEE
+500 ESEEVEVI
-513 SEEVEVTAETEESE
+513 
-527 EVEVTAEAEESE
+527 AEAEESE
-539 EVEVT
+539 EVEGIT
-544 AETEEFEEVK
+544 ET
-554 VIAEAEESEEAEV
+554 EESEEAEV
-567 TTETE
+567 
-572 ESEEVEEIAETEES
+572 
-586 EEVEEIAEAEES
+586 IAEAEES
-598 EEVEVIAEAEESEEV
+598 EEVEVIAEAEESEEA
-613 EVTTETEESEEVEV
+613 EVIAEVEESEEVE
-627 TAETEESEE
+627 
-636 VEVTAE
+636 
-642 AEESEEVEVTAE
+642 
-654 TEEFEEVKVIA
+654 VIA
-665 EAEESEEVEE
+665 EAEESEEAEVIAEINAPVVETFVALEE
-675 IAEAEESEVEA
+675 IQQE
-686 FVELEETQPEM
+686 
-697 VLDEAIEQKS
+697 DEAIEQKS
-707 EFIHVAEA
+707 EFIYVAEA

-726 ANVLIA
+726 ADVLI
-732 ETEENKLVVEEALV
+732 
-746 AEEQPVVEEAPIAEG
+746 AEEQPVVEEAPVVEEQPVAEETLVAEEQR
-761 KPVVEEA
+761 VVEEA
-768 PVAEEQLVVEEALVA
+768 PVAEEQRVVEEVPVA
-783 EEQPVVEE
+783 EEQPVV
-791 APIAEGK
+791 
-798 SVVEEAPVA
+798 
-807 EEQLVVE
+807 Q
-814 ETTIAEEK
+814 
-822 PVVPKEEP
+822 KEEP

-854 RHAARTSVMQPSM
+854 RHAARANAMQPSANV
-867 GERVENKPVHQVEES
+867 RVENKPVQQEVAEPQVEER
-882 PVQQVVVESRVEEQP
+882 PVQQVVAKPQVEEHP
-897 VKQVVVDPQVEE
+897 VQQVVAKPQVEE
-909 QPMQQVVVEPQVEEQ
+909 QPMQQVVAEPQVEERPVQQEVAEPQVEEQ

-929 VVEPQVKEQPM
+929 VA
-940 QQVVVEPQVEVQ
+940 EPQVEERPV
-952 PMQQVV
+952 QQVV
-958 VEPQVKEQP
+958 AEPQVEEHP
-967 MQQVVVEPQVKEQP
+967 VQQVVA
-981 MQQVVVEPQVEEQL
+981 EPQVEEQ
-995 GQQMVV
+995 
-1001 ESQVEEKPM
+1001 PI

-1040 MRNVLQTP
+1040 MRNVLHTP

-1058 LSIPR
+1058 LSIP
-1063 QAALDNKEWLE
+1063 QQSALDNTEWLE

-1241 APYNSV
+1241 APYNAV

-1253 VITDVKAATAALKW
+1253 VITDVKAATVALKW

-1433 LFQQEDL
+1433 LFKQEDL
-1440 LAKTEQSESEDE
+1440 LAKTEQAESEDE
-1452 LFFDACQ
+1452 LFFEACQ

-1486 IEEMESQGIISEAR
+1486 IEEMQSQGIISEAR

>member
-12 EEEQTAMNKEVPKQI
+12 EEEQTAMNKEVPEQV
-27 ESQPKIPRVNHYTEA
+27 ESQSKIPRVNHYTEA

-53 KCRFPLIPDD
+53 KCRFPLVPDN
-63 GFDEDD
+63 GFDEED
-69 VREQPR
+69 VIEAGY
-75 FEEQHVQSGVYED
+75 FEEQPVQAVTYED
-88 QPTQRGI
+88 QPIQRGI
-95 KVERSRRPYVEKV
+95 KVERSRRQYVEKV
-108 VATYEEPEV
+108 VSTYEEPEM
-117 QYEPDPEPVVKK
+117 QYEPEREPVVKK
-129 VSVPSQESS
+129 ASAPTQESN

-194 TLSAFSEG
+194 ALSDFSEG
-202 QTTTPSSSG
+202 QATNSSSHEG
-211 RAGNQQEEQNHSKKE
+211 VDQQDQQNKKE

-241 IERQEPVVEEKEVV
+241 IERQEPIVEEKEVV
-255 QEINTPQEVSA
+255 QEISA
-266 DEFLHKTIAERTED
+266 PLELPAAELLHETIAESMED
-280 AGKEKDVVVSNE
+280 AKQESDVVDRNI
-292 NSLQEELVDSQ
+292 LQEESVDSK
-303 VEHEDTILA
+303 VEHEDTILT
-312 EEMKCNTEIEK
+312 EEIKRNTEIEQPTIEVEK
-323 QTSEESVIVK
+323 QAPEESVIVK

-346 PEEFAEI
+346 PEEAEVI
-353 AETEEPEVE
+353 AEKEAP
-362 VTAETEESEEVE
+362 EEVE
-374 VTAETEESEEVEVI
+374 V
-388 AEAEESEEVEVTA
+388 
-401 ETEESE
+401 
-407 EVEVTAE
+407 
-414 TEESEEVEV
+414 
-423 TAEAEESEEVEV
+423 
-435 TAETEEFEEV
+435 
-445 KVIAEAEESEEAEVT
+445 
-460 TETEESEEVEEIA
+460 
-473 ETEESEEVEEIA
+473 IA

-500 ESEEVEVTTETEE
+500 ESEEVEV
-513 SEEVEVTAETEESE
+513 
-527 EVEVTAEAEESE
+527 
-539 EVEVT
+539 
-544 AETEEFEEVK
+544 
-554 VIAEAEESEEAEV
+554 
-567 TTETE
+567 
-572 ESEEVEEIAETEES
+572 
-586 EEVEEIAEAEES
+586 IAEAEES

-613 EVTTETEESEEVEV
+613 EVI
-627 TAETEESEE
+627 
-636 VEVTAE
+636 AE
-642 AEESEEVEVTAE
+642 AEESEEVE
-654 TEEFEEVKVIA
+654 VIA
-665 EAEESEEVEE
+665 EAEESEEVEV
-675 IAEAEESEVEA
+675 IAEAEESEEVEVIA
-686 FVELEETQPEM
+686 EAEESEEVEVIAEAEESEEVEVIAEAEELEEVEVITEAEEQEEAEPVAFEEAQQEIL
-697 VLDEAIEQKS
+697 LDEAIEQKN

-715 DEQTKKDVQSF
+715 EEQTKKDVQSF
-726 ANVLIA
+726 ADVLIA
-732 ETEENKLVVEEALV
+732 EEQRVVEEAPIAEEQRV
-746 AEEQPVVEEAPIAEG
+746 VEEAPIAEEQPVVEEAPIAEEQ
-761 KPVVEEA
+761 PVVEEA
-768 PVAEEQLVVEEALVA
+768 PVAEEQQVVEEAPVTEEQQVVEEAPIA

-791 APIAEGK
+791 APIVEEQ
-798 SVVEEAPVA
+798 VVEEAPIVEEQVVEEAPIAEEQQAVEEAAVA
-807 EEQLVVE
+807 EEQ
-814 ETTIAEEK
+814 
-822 PVVPKEEP
+822 PVVQKEEP

-854 RHAARTSVMQPSM
+854 RHAARANAMQSSM
-867 GERVENKPVHQVEES
+867 SERVENKPVQQVEEK
-882 PVQQVVVESRVEEQP
+882 PVQQVVVE
-897 VKQVVVDPQVEE
+897 PQVEE
-909 QPMQQVVVEPQVEEQ
+909 RPMQQVVEEKPVQQVVVEPQVEEKPMQQVVVEPQVEEK

-929 VVEPQVKEQPM
+929 VVESRVEETLV
-940 QQVVVEPQVEVQ
+940 QQE
-952 PMQQVV
+952 
-958 VEPQVKEQP
+958 
-967 MQQVVVEPQVKEQP
+967 
-981 MQQVVVEPQVEEQL
+981 VVEPQVEEQP
-995 GQQMVV
+995 V
-1001 ESQVEEKPM
+1001 
-1010 QQVVVEQ
+1010 QQVVAEQ

-1048 PTYTVPPLAL
+1048 PTYAIPPLTL
-1058 LSIPR
+1058 LSIP
-1063 QAALDNKEWLE
+1063 QQSALDNTEWLD

-1291 TIVSE
+1291 TIVSG

-1433 LFQQEDL
+1433 LFKQEDL
-1440 LAKTEQSESEDE
+1440 LAKTEQAESEDE
-1452 LFFDACQ
+1452 LFFEACQ

>member
-1 MLDWMKKLFNK
+1 MKKLFNK
-12 EEEQTAMNKEVPKQI
+12 EEEQTALNKEVQKQI

-53 KCRFPLIPDD
+53 KCRFPLVPDN
-63 GFDEDD
+63 GFDEEDE
-69 VREQPR
+69 REVDH
-75 FEEQHVQSGVYED
+75 FEEQPVQGVTYEE
-88 QPTQRGI
+88 PTAQRGI
-95 KVERSRRPYVEKV
+95 QVERSRRPYVEKV
-108 VATYEEPEV
+108 VSTYEEPEV
-117 QYEPDPEPVVKK
+117 QYEPVREAVVKK
-129 VSVPSQESS
+129 ASAPSQESN

-168 EKEREDLEISVEGKS
+168 VKEREDLEISVEGKA

-194 TLSAFSEG
+194 TLSDFSEG
-202 QTTTPSSSG
+202 QATSSSPSHESVG
-211 RAGNQQEEQNHSKKE
+211 QQDKKQ

-241 IERQEPVVEEKEVV
+241 IERQEPLVEEKEVI
-255 QEINTPQEVSA
+255 QGMSTPQEVSA
-266 DEFLHKTIAERTED
+266 DELLHKTVAEQMES
-280 AGKEKDVVVSNE
+280 AKLEKDVVVLNE
-292 NSLQEELVDSQ
+292 NNLQEELVASK
-303 VEHEDTILA
+303 VEYEDTILS
-312 EEMKCNTEIEK
+312 EEIKRNTEIKQPTIEVEK
-323 QTSEESVIVK
+323 QAPEESVIVK

-338 EETIIVEI
+338 AETIIVEI
-346 PEEFAEI
+346 PEEPEEVEVI
-353 AETEEPEVE
+353 TETEEPEEVE
-362 VTAETEESEEVE
+362 VIIETEELEEVE
-374 VTAETEESEEVEVI
+374 VITETEELEEVEVI
-388 AEAEESEEVEVTA
+388 AESEEVEV
-401 ETEESE
+401 
-407 EVEVTAE
+407 
-414 TEESEEVEV
+414 
-423 TAEAEESEEVEV
+423 
-435 TAETEEFEEV
+435 
-445 KVIAEAEESEEAEVT
+445 
-460 TETEESEEVEEIA
+460 
-473 ETEESEEVEEIA
+473 IA

-500 ESEEVEVTTETEE
+500 ESEEVEVITETEE
-513 SEEVEVTAETEESE
+513 P
-527 EVEVTAEAEESE
+527 
-539 EVEVT
+539 
-544 AETEEFEEVK
+544 
-554 VIAEAEESEEAEV
+554 
-567 TTETE
+567 
-572 ESEEVEEIAETEES
+572 
-586 EEVEEIAEAEES
+586 

-613 EVTTETEESEEVEV
+613 EVIAETEELEEVEV
-627 TAETEESEE
+627 IAETEESEE
-636 VEVTAE
+636 VEV
-642 AEESEEVEVTAE
+642 
-654 TEEFEEVKVIA
+654 IA
-665 EAEESEEVEE
+665 EAEELEEVEV
-675 IAEAEESEVEA
+675 IAETE
-686 FVELEETQPEM
+686 ELEEVEVIAEIKAPVVETFVALEEIQQE
-697 VLDEAIEQKS
+697 DEAIEQKS

-715 DEQTKKDVQSF
+715 DEQTKNDVQSF
-726 ANVLIA
+726 ANVLLA
-732 ETEENKLVVEEALV
+732 ETEENKRVVEEEPV
-746 AEEQPVVEEAPIAEG
+746 AEEQRVVEETPVAEEQR
-761 KPVVEEA
+761 VVEEA
-768 PVAEEQLVVEEALVA
+768 PVAEEQ
-783 EEQPVVEE
+783 PVV
-791 APIAEGK
+791 K
-798 SVVEEAPVA
+798 
-807 EEQLVVE
+807 
-814 ETTIAEEK
+814 
-822 PVVPKEEP
+822 KEEP

-854 RHAARTSVMQPSM
+854 RHAARANAMQHSVNV
-867 GERVENKPVHQVEES
+867 RVENR
-882 PVQQVVVESRVEEQP
+882 PVQQVVAEPQVEEQP
-897 VKQVVVDPQVEE
+897 VQQVVAEPQVEEQLVQQVVAEPQVEEQLVQQVVAEPQVEE
-909 QPMQQVVVEPQVEEQ
+909 QPMQQVVAEPQVEEQ

-929 VVEPQVKEQPM
+929 VVESQVEEQPM
-940 QQVVVEPQVEVQ
+940 QQVVVESQVE
-952 PMQQVV
+952 
-958 VEPQVKEQP
+958 EQP
-967 MQQVVVEPQVKEQP
+967 MQQVVVES
-981 MQQVVVEPQVEEQL
+981 QVEEQS
-995 GQQMVV
+995 V
-1001 ESQVEEKPM
+1001 
-1010 QQVVVEQ
+1010 QQVVAEPQMEERPVQQVVEEQ

-1040 MRNVLQTP
+1040 MRNVLHTP

-1058 LSIPR
+1058 LSIP
-1063 QAALDNKEWLE
+1063 QQSALDNTEWLD

-1421 VDHVKKQMKPNY
+1421 VDHVRKQMKPNY
-1433 LFQQEDL
+1433 LFKQEDL
-1440 LAKTEQSESEDE
+1440 LAKTEQAESEDE
-1452 LFFDACQ
+1452 LFFEACQ

-1486 IEEMESQGIISEAR
+1486 IEEMQSQGIISEAR

>member
-1 MLDWMKKLFNK
+1 M
-12 EEEQTAMNKEVPKQI
+12 EVIAEEQ
-27 ESQPKIPRVNHYTEA
+27 RVVEEA
-42 REAQMA
+42 PIA
-48 SRNAG
+48 
-53 KCRFPLIPDD
+53 
-63 GFDEDD
+63 
-69 VREQPR
+69 
-75 FEEQHVQSGVYED
+75 EEQRV
-88 QPTQRGI
+88 
-95 KVERSRRPYVEKV
+95 VEE
-108 VATYEEPEV
+108 A
-117 QYEPDPEPVVKK
+117 
-129 VSVPSQESS
+129 
-138 RRPFRP
+138 
-144 TEMISPIYGYNRPS
+144 PI
-158 VEKKVEKQEE
+158 
-168 EKEREDLEISVEGKS
+168 
-183 VVDAWLEKKGY
+183 A
-194 TLSAFSEG
+194 
-202 QTTTPSSSG
+202 
-211 RAGNQQEEQNHSKKE
+211 EEQ
-226 EKSVVDQ
+226 
-233 WLEKNGYE
+233 
-241 IERQEPVVEEKEVV
+241 PVVEEAPV
-255 QEINTPQEVSA
+255 
-266 DEFLHKTIAERTED
+266 
-280 AGKEKDVVVSNE
+280 
-292 NSLQEELVDSQ
+292 
-303 VEHEDTILA
+303 A
-312 EEMKCNTEIEK
+312 EE
-323 QTSEESVIVK
+323 Q
-333 AEEKL
+333 
-338 EETIIVEI
+338 
-346 PEEFAEI
+346 
-353 AETEEPEVE
+353 
-362 VTAETEESEEVE
+362 
-374 VTAETEESEEVEVI
+374 
-388 AEAEESEEVEVTA
+388 
-401 ETEESE
+401 
-407 EVEVTAE
+407 
-414 TEESEEVEV
+414 
-423 TAEAEESEEVEV
+423 
-435 TAETEEFEEV
+435 
-445 KVIAEAEESEEAEVT
+445 
-460 TETEESEEVEEIA
+460 
-473 ETEESEEVEEIA
+473 
-485 EAEESE
+485 
-491 EVEVIAEAE
+491 
-500 ESEEVEVTTETEE
+500 
-513 SEEVEVTAETEESE
+513 
-527 EVEVTAEAEESE
+527 
-539 EVEVT
+539 
-544 AETEEFEEVK
+544 
-554 VIAEAEESEEAEV
+554 
-567 TTETE
+567 
-572 ESEEVEEIAETEES
+572 
-586 EEVEEIAEAEES
+586 
-598 EEVEVIAEAEESEEV
+598 
-613 EVTTETEESEEVEV
+613 
-627 TAETEESEE
+627 
-636 VEVTAE
+636 
-642 AEESEEVEVTAE
+642 
-654 TEEFEEVKVIA
+654 
-665 EAEESEEVEE
+665 
-675 IAEAEESEVEA
+675 
-686 FVELEETQPEM
+686 Q
-697 VLDEAIEQKS
+697 
-707 EFIHVAEA
+707 
-715 DEQTKKDVQSF
+715 
-726 ANVLIA
+726 
-732 ETEENKLVVEEALV
+732 VVEEAPV
-746 AEEQPVVEEAPIAEG
+746 TEEQRVVEEAPIAEEQRVVEEAPIAEEQPVVEEAPIAEEQ
-761 KPVVEEA
+761 PVVEEA
-768 PVAEEQLVVEEALVA
+768 PVAEEQQVVEEAPVTEEQQVVEEAPIAEEQRVVEEAPIA

-791 APIAEGK
+791 APIVEEQ
-798 SVVEEAPVA
+798 VVEEAPIAEEQQAVEEAAVA
-807 EEQLVVE
+807 EEQ
-814 ETTIAEEK
+814 
-822 PVVPKEEP
+822 PVVQKEEP

-854 RHAARTSVMQPSM
+854 RHAARANAMQSSM
-867 GERVENKPVHQVEES
+867 SERVENKPVQQVEEK
-882 PVQQVVVESRVEEQP
+882 PMQQVMVE
-897 VKQVVVDPQVEE
+897 PQVEE
-909 QPMQQVVVEPQVEEQ
+909 KPMQQVVVEPQVEEK
-924 PMQQV
+924 PVQQV
-929 VVEPQVKEQPM
+929 M
-940 QQVVVEPQVEVQ
+940 
-952 PMQQVV
+952 
-958 VEPQVKEQP
+958 
-967 MQQVVVEPQVKEQP
+967 
-981 MQQVVVEPQVEEQL
+981 VEPQVEE
-995 GQQMVV
+995 
-1001 ESQVEEKPM
+1001 KRM

-1048 PTYTVPPLAL
+1048 PTYAIPPLTL
-1058 LSIPR
+1058 LSIP
-1063 QAALDNKEWLE
+1063 QQSALDNTEWLD

-1253 VITDVKAATAALKW
+1253 VITDVKAATVALKW

-1291 TIVSE
+1291 TIVSG

-1433 LFQQEDL
+1433 LFKQEDL
-1440 LAKTEQSESEDE
+1440 LAKTEQAESEDE
-1452 LFFDACQ
+1452 LFFEACQ

>member
-53 KCRFPLIPDD
+53 KCRFPLVPDN
-63 GFDEDD
+63 GFDEEDESE
-69 VREQPR
+69 VNR
-75 FEEQHVQSGVYED
+75 FEEQSIQGVTYEE
-88 QPTQRGI
+88 PTAQRGI

-108 VATYEEPEV
+108 VSTYEEPEV
-117 QYEPDPEPVVKK
+117 QYEPVRESVVKK
-129 VSVPSQESS
+129 ASAPSQESN

-158 VEKKVEKQEE
+158 VEKKEEKQEE
-168 EKEREDLEISVEGKS
+168 VKEREDLEISVEGKS

-194 TLSAFSEG
+194 KLSDFSEG
-202 QTTTPSSSG
+202 QVPTSSSH
-211 RAGNQQEEQNHSKKE
+211 RAANQQGEQQYEENKKE

-241 IERQEPVVEEKEVV
+241 IERQVPLVEEKEVI
-255 QEINTPQEVSA
+255 QEMSTPQEVSA
-266 DEFLHKTIAERTED
+266 DELLHKTVAEQMES
-280 AGKEKDVVVSNE
+280 AKLEKDVVVLNE
-292 NSLQEELVDSQ
+292 NNLQEELVASK
-303 VEHEDTILA
+303 VEHEDTILS
-312 EEMKCNTEIEK
+312 EEIKRNTEIKQPTIEVEK
-323 QTSEESVIVK
+323 QAPEESVIVK

-346 PEEFAEI
+346 PEEVSKVEVI
-353 AETEEPEVE
+353 AETEELEEVVMETEAPEEVEAEGSEEVE
-362 VTAETEESEEVE
+362 VIAETEEVEVIAETKEPEEVVMETEEVEVIAEAEEVEVIVETEESEEVEVIAEAEEVEVIVETEESEEVEVIAEAKESEEVVMETEEVEVIAEAKESEEVEVIAETEESEEVE
-374 VTAETEESEEVEVI
+374 VIAEAKESEEVEVIAETEESEEVEVI
-388 AEAEESEEVEVTA
+388 AEAEET
-401 ETEESE
+401 
-407 EVEVTAE
+407 
-414 TEESEEVEV
+414 
-423 TAEAEESEEVEV
+423 
-435 TAETEEFEEV
+435 
-445 KVIAEAEESEEAEVT
+445 
-460 TETEESEEVEEIA
+460 
-473 ETEESEEVEEIA
+473 
-485 EAEESE
+485 
-491 EVEVIAEAE
+491 EVIAETKAPV
-500 ESEEVEVTTETEE
+500 VEIFV
-513 SEEVEVTAETEESE
+513 AL
-527 EVEVTAEAEESE
+527 
-539 EVEVT
+539 
-544 AETEEFEEVK
+544 
-554 VIAEAEESEEAEV
+554 
-567 TTETE
+567 
-572 ESEEVEEIAETEES
+572 EEIQQE
-586 EEVEEIAEAEES
+586 
-598 EEVEVIAEAEESEEV
+598 
-613 EVTTETEESEEVEV
+613 
-627 TAETEESEE
+627 
-636 VEVTAE
+636 
-642 AEESEEVEVTAE
+642 
-654 TEEFEEVKVIA
+654 
-665 EAEESEEVEE
+665 
-675 IAEAEESEVEA
+675 
-686 FVELEETQPEM
+686 
-697 VLDEAIEQKS
+697 DEAIEQKS

-732 ETEENKLVVEEALV
+732 ETEENRRVVEEAQV
-746 AEEQPVVEEAPIAEG
+746 AEEQRVVEEAPVVEEQRVVEETPIAEEQPVV
-761 KPVVEEA
+761 
-768 PVAEEQLVVEEALVA
+768 Q
-783 EEQPVVEE
+783 
-791 APIAEGK
+791 
-798 SVVEEAPVA
+798 
-807 EEQLVVE
+807 
-814 ETTIAEEK
+814 
-822 PVVPKEEP
+822 KEEP

-854 RHAARTSVMQPSM
+854 RHAARANAMQPSANV
-867 GERVENKPVHQVEES
+867 RVENKPVQQEVAEPQVEER
-882 PVQQVVVESRVEEQP
+882 PVQQVVAE
-897 VKQVVVDPQVEE
+897 PQVEE
-909 QPMQQVVVEPQVEEQ
+909 RPVQQVVAEPQVEENPMQQVVVEPQVEER
-924 PMQQV
+924 PV
-929 VVEPQVKEQPM
+929 
-940 QQVVVEPQVEVQ
+940 
-952 PMQQVV
+952 
-958 VEPQVKEQP
+958 
-967 MQQVVVEPQVKEQP
+967 
-981 MQQVVVEPQVEEQL
+981 QQVVVEPQVEERPV
-995 GQQMVV
+995 QQVVV
-1001 ESQVEEKPM
+1001 EPQVEERPVQQVAEPQVEERPVQQVVAEPQVEEQPM

-1040 MRNVLQTP
+1040 MRNVLHTP

-1058 LSIPR
+1058 LSIP
-1063 QAALDNKEWLE
+1063 QQSALDNTEWLE

-1433 LFQQEDL
+1433 LFKQEDL
-1440 LAKTEQSESEDE
+1440 LAKTEQAESEDE
-1452 LFFDACQ
+1452 LFLDACQ

-1486 IEEMESQGIISEAR
+1486 IEEMESQGIISEGR

>member
-1 MLDWMKKLFNK
+1 
-12 EEEQTAMNKEVPKQI
+12 EEVEV
-27 ESQPKIPRVNHYTEA
+27 
-42 REAQMA
+42 
-48 SRNAG
+48 
-53 KCRFPLIPDD
+53 
-63 GFDEDD
+63 
-69 VREQPR
+69 
-75 FEEQHVQSGVYED
+75 
-88 QPTQRGI
+88 
-95 KVERSRRPYVEKV
+95 
-108 VATYEEPEV
+108 
-117 QYEPDPEPVVKK
+117 
-129 VSVPSQESS
+129 
-138 RRPFRP
+138 
-144 TEMISPIYGYNRPS
+144 
-158 VEKKVEKQEE
+158 
-168 EKEREDLEISVEGKS
+168 
-183 VVDAWLEKKGY
+183 
-194 TLSAFSEG
+194 
-202 QTTTPSSSG
+202 
-211 RAGNQQEEQNHSKKE
+211 
-226 EKSVVDQ
+226 
-233 WLEKNGYE
+233 
-241 IERQEPVVEEKEVV
+241 
-255 QEINTPQEVSA
+255 
-266 DEFLHKTIAERTED
+266 
-280 AGKEKDVVVSNE
+280 
-292 NSLQEELVDSQ
+292 
-303 VEHEDTILA
+303 
-312 EEMKCNTEIEK
+312 
-323 QTSEESVIVK
+323 
-333 AEEKL
+333 
-338 EETIIVEI
+338 
-346 PEEFAEI
+346 I
-353 AETEEPEVE
+353 AETEEP
-362 VTAETEESEEVE
+362 
-374 VTAETEESEEVEVI
+374 EEVEVI
-388 AEAEESEEVEVTA
+388 AEAEESEEVEVIA
-401 ETEESE
+401 ETEEPE
-407 EVEVTAE
+407 EVEVIAE
-414 TEESEEVEV
+414 TEELEEVEV
-423 TAEAEESEEVEV
+423 I
-435 TAETEEFEEV
+435 AETEAQEEV
-445 KVIAEAEESEEAEVT
+445 KVIAETEAQ
-460 TETEESEEVEEIA
+460 EEVEVIA
-473 ETEESEEVEEIA
+473 ETEEP
-485 EAEESE
+485 E

-500 ESEEVEVTTETEE
+500 ELEEVEVITETEE
-513 SEEVEVTAETEESE
+513 L
-527 EVEVTAEAEESE
+527 
-539 EVEVT
+539 
-544 AETEEFEEVK
+544 
-554 VIAEAEESEEAEV
+554 
-567 TTETE
+567 
-572 ESEEVEEIAETEES
+572 
-586 EEVEEIAEAEES
+586 
-598 EEVEVIAEAEESEEV
+598 EEVEVIAEIKAPVV
-613 EVTTETEESEEVEV
+613 ETFV
-627 TAETEESEE
+627 AL
-636 VEVTAE
+636 
-642 AEESEEVEVTAE
+642 
-654 TEEFEEVKVIA
+654 
-665 EAEESEEVEE
+665 EE
-675 IAEAEESEVEA
+675 IQQE
-686 FVELEETQPEM
+686 
-697 VLDEAIEQKS
+697 DEAIEQKS

-715 DEQTKKDVQSF
+715 DEQTKNDVQSF
-726 ANVLIA
+726 ANVLLA
-732 ETEENKLVVEEALV
+732 ETEENKR
-746 AEEQPVVEEAPIAEG
+746 
-761 KPVVEEA
+761 VVEEA
-768 PVAEEQLVVEEALVA
+768 PVAEEQRVVEETPVA
-783 EEQPVVEE
+783 EEQR
-791 APIAEGK
+791 
-798 SVVEEAPVA
+798 VVEEAPVA
-807 EEQLVVE
+807 EEQRVVE
-814 ETTIAEEK
+814 EAPVAEEQ
-822 PVVPKEEP
+822 PVVKKEEP

-854 RHAARTSVMQPSM
+854 RHAARANAMQHSVNV
-867 GERVENKPVHQVEES
+867 RVENR
-882 PVQQVVVESRVEEQP
+882 PVQQVVAEPQMEERP
-897 VKQVVVDPQVEE
+897 V
-909 QPMQQVVVEPQVEEQ
+909 QQVVE
-924 PMQQV
+924 
-929 VVEPQVKEQPM
+929 
-940 QQVVVEPQVEVQ
+940 
-952 PMQQVV
+952 
-958 VEPQVKEQP
+958 
-967 MQQVVVEPQVKEQP
+967 
-981 MQQVVVEPQVEEQL
+981 
-995 GQQMVV
+995 
-1001 ESQVEEKPM
+1001 
-1010 QQVVVEQ
+1010 EQ

-1040 MRNVLQTP
+1040 MRNVLHTP

-1058 LSIPR
+1058 LSIP
-1063 QAALDNKEWLE
+1063 QQSALDNTEWLD

-1421 VDHVKKQMKPNY
+1421 VDHVRKQMKPNY
-1433 LFQQEDL
+1433 LFKQEDL
-1440 LAKTEQSESEDE
+1440 LAKTEQAESEDE
-1452 LFFDACQ
+1452 LFFEACQ

-1486 IEEMESQGIISEAR
+1486 IEEMQSQGIISEAR

>member
-12 EEEQTAMNKEVPKQI
+12 EEEQTAMNKEVQKQV

-53 KCRFPLIPDD
+53 KCRFPLVPDN
-63 GFDEDD
+63 GFDEED
-69 VREQPR
+69 VIETGR
-75 FEEQHVQSGVYED
+75 FEEQPVQAVTYEN
-88 QPTQRGI
+88 QPIQRGI
-95 KVERSRRPYVEKV
+95 KVERSRRQYVEKV
-108 VATYEEPEV
+108 VSTYEEPEI
-117 QYEPDPEPVVKK
+117 QYEPEREPVVKK
-129 VSVPSQESS
+129 ASTPAQESN

-158 VEKKVEKQEE
+158 VEKKEEKQEE
-168 EKEREDLEISVEGKS
+168 VKEREDLEISVEGKS

-194 TLSAFSEG
+194 TLSDFSEG
-202 QTTTPSSSG
+202 QAPTSSSH
-211 RAGNQQEEQNHSKKE
+211 RAANEQGEQQYEESKKE

-241 IERQEPVVEEKEVV
+241 IERQEPIVEEKEVV
-255 QEINTPQEVSA
+255 QEMSAPQEVPA
-266 DEFLHKTIAERTED
+266 AELLHETIAERMEG
-280 AGKEKDVVVSNE
+280 AKQESDVVDKNI
-292 NSLQEELVDSQ
+292 LQEELVDSK
-303 VEHEDTILA
+303 VEHEDTILS
-312 EEMKCNTEIEK
+312 EEIKRSTEIEQPTIEVEK
-323 QTSEESVIVK
+323 QAPEESVIVK

-338 EETIIVEI
+338 EETIVVEI
-346 PEEFAEI
+346 PEE
-353 AETEEPEVE
+353 VE
-362 VTAETEESEEVE
+362 VI
-374 VTAETEESEEVEVI
+374 AETEESEEVEVI
-388 AEAEESEEVEVTA
+388 AETEESEEVEVIA

-407 EVEVTAE
+407 EVEVIAE

-423 TAEAEESEEVEV
+423 IAETEEQKEVEVIAETEALEEVEV
-435 TAETEEFEEV
+435 IAETEEQEEV
-445 KVIAEAEESEEAEVT
+445 EAIEEAEEQEEVEAIEEAEEQEEVEAIAEAEEQEEVEAIEEAE
-460 TETEESEEVEEIA
+460 ERKEVEVIA
-473 ETEESEEVEEIA
+473 ETEESEEVEP
-485 EAEESE
+485 
-491 EVEVIAEAE
+491 VV
-500 ESEEVEVTTETEE
+500 
-513 SEEVEVTAETEESE
+513 
-527 EVEVTAEAEESE
+527 
-539 EVEVT
+539 
-544 AETEEFEEVK
+544 
-554 VIAEAEESEEAEV
+554 
-567 TTETE
+567 
-572 ESEEVEEIAETEES
+572 
-586 EEVEEIAEAEES
+586 
-598 EEVEVIAEAEESEEV
+598 
-613 EVTTETEESEEVEV
+613 
-627 TAETEESEE
+627 
-636 VEVTAE
+636 
-642 AEESEEVEVTAE
+642 
-654 TEEFEEVKVIA
+654 
-665 EAEESEEVEE
+665 
-675 IAEAEESEVEA
+675 
-686 FVELEETQPEM
+686 LEETQQEM
-697 VLDEAIEQKS
+697 VLNEAIEQKN

-726 ANVLIA
+726 ADVLI
-732 ETEENKLVVEEALV
+732 TEEQLVVEETPIV
-746 AEEQPVVEEAPIAEG
+746 EEQPVAEETPIVEEQ
-761 KPVVEEA
+761 PVVEEA
-768 PVAEEQLVVEEALVA
+768 PVAEEQ
-783 EEQPVVEE
+783 PVVEE
-791 APIAEGK
+791 T
-798 SVVEEAPVA
+798 PVA

-814 ETTIAEEK
+814 ETPVAEEQSVVEEAPIVEEQ
-822 PVVPKEEP
+822 PVVQKEEP

-842 VMLKQDRTRLME
+842 VMLKQDRARLME
-854 RHAARTSVMQPSM
+854 RHASRTNAMQPSM
-867 GERVENKPVHQVEES
+867 SERVENKPVHQVEE
-882 PVQQVVVESRVEEQP
+882 Q
-897 VKQVVVDPQVEE
+897 PQVEE
-909 QPMQQVVVEPQVEEQ
+909 KPMQQVVVEPQVEE
-924 PMQQV
+924 
-929 VVEPQVKEQPM
+929 K
-940 QQVVVEPQVEVQ
+940 
-952 PMQQVV
+952 
-958 VEPQVKEQP
+958 
-967 MQQVVVEPQVKEQP
+967 P
-981 MQQVVVEPQVEEQL
+981 MQQVVVEPQVEERPM
-995 GQQMVV
+995 QQVVV
-1001 ESQVEEKPM
+1001 EPQVEEKPM
-1010 QQVVVEQ
+1010 QQVVEPQVQPVQQVVAEQ
-1017 VQKPISSTEVQEK
+1017 VQKPISSTEVEEK

-1040 MRNVLQTP
+1040 VRNVLQTP
-1048 PTYTVPPLAL
+1048 PTYTIPSLTL
-1058 LSIPR
+1058 LSIPQ
-1063 QAALDNKEWLE
+1063 QAALDNTEWLE

-1433 LFQQEDL
+1433 LFKQEDL
-1440 LAKTEQSESEDE
+1440 LAKTEQAESEDE
-1452 LFFDACQ
+1452 LFLDACQ

>member
-1 MLDWMKKLFNK
+1 
-12 EEEQTAMNKEVPKQI
+12 
-27 ESQPKIPRVNHYTEA
+27 
-42 REAQMA
+42 
-48 SRNAG
+48 
-53 KCRFPLIPDD
+53 
-63 GFDEDD
+63 
-69 VREQPR
+69 
-75 FEEQHVQSGVYED
+75 
-88 QPTQRGI
+88 
-95 KVERSRRPYVEKV
+95 
-108 VATYEEPEV
+108 
-117 QYEPDPEPVVKK
+117 
-129 VSVPSQESS
+129 
-138 RRPFRP
+138 
-144 TEMISPIYGYNRPS
+144 
-158 VEKKVEKQEE
+158 
-168 EKEREDLEISVEGKS
+168 
-183 VVDAWLEKKGY
+183 
-194 TLSAFSEG
+194 
-202 QTTTPSSSG
+202 
-211 RAGNQQEEQNHSKKE
+211 
-226 EKSVVDQ
+226 
-233 WLEKNGYE
+233 
-241 IERQEPVVEEKEVV
+241 
-255 QEINTPQEVSA
+255 
-266 DEFLHKTIAERTED
+266 
-280 AGKEKDVVVSNE
+280 
-292 NSLQEELVDSQ
+292 
-303 VEHEDTILA
+303 
-312 EEMKCNTEIEK
+312 
-323 QTSEESVIVK
+323 
-333 AEEKL
+333 
-338 EETIIVEI
+338 
-346 PEEFAEI
+346 
-353 AETEEPEVE
+353 
-362 VTAETEESEEVE
+362 
-374 VTAETEESEEVEVI
+374 EEVEVI
-388 AEAEESEEVEVTA
+388 AEAEESEEVEV
-401 ETEESE
+401 
-407 EVEVTAE
+407 
-414 TEESEEVEV
+414 
-423 TAEAEESEEVEV
+423 
-435 TAETEEFEEV
+435 
-445 KVIAEAEESEEAEVT
+445 
-460 TETEESEEVEEIA
+460 IA
-473 ETEESEEVEEIA
+473 ETEEQK
-485 EAEESE
+485 

-500 ESEEVEVTTETEE
+500 
-513 SEEVEVTAETEESE
+513 AP
-527 EVEVTAEAEESE
+527 
-539 EVEVT
+539 
-544 AETEEFEEVK
+544 
-554 VIAEAEESEEAEV
+554 
-567 TTETE
+567 
-572 ESEEVEEIAETEES
+572 
-586 EEVEEIAEAEES
+586 
-598 EEVEVIAEAEESEEV
+598 EEVEVIAETEEQEEV
-613 EVTTETEESEEVEV
+613 E
-627 TAETEESEE
+627 A
-636 VEVTAE
+636 
-642 AEESEEVEVTAE
+642 
-654 TEEFEEVKVIA
+654 IA
-665 EAEESEEVEE
+665 EAEERKEVEVIAETEAPEEVEPV
-675 IAEAEESEVEA
+675 A
-686 FVELEETQPEM
+686 LEEMQQEM
-697 VLDEAIEQKS
+697 VLNEAIEQKN

-726 ANVLIA
+726 ADVLI
-732 ETEENKLVVEEALV
+732 TEEQPVAEETPVVEEQPAAEEAPI
-746 AEEQPVVEEAPIAEG
+746 AEEQPAAEETSVVEEQSVVEEAPIAE
-761 KPVVEEA
+761 
-768 PVAEEQLVVEEALVA
+768 EQSVA
-783 EEQPVVEE
+783 EEQPVV
-791 APIAEGK
+791 
-798 SVVEEAPVA
+798 
-807 EEQLVVE
+807 Q
-814 ETTIAEEK
+814 
-822 PVVPKEEP
+822 KEEP

-842 VMLKQDRTRLME
+842 VMLKQDRARLME
-854 RHAARTSVMQPSM
+854 RHASRTNAMQPSM
-867 GERVENKPVHQVEES
+867 SERVENKPVHQVEE
-882 PVQQVVVESRVEEQP
+882 Q
-897 VKQVVVDPQVEE
+897 PQVEE
-909 QPMQQVVVEPQVEEQ
+909 KPMQQVVVEPQVEE
-924 PMQQV
+924 
-929 VVEPQVKEQPM
+929 K
-940 QQVVVEPQVEVQ
+940 
-952 PMQQVV
+952 
-958 VEPQVKEQP
+958 
-967 MQQVVVEPQVKEQP
+967 P
-981 MQQVVVEPQVEEQL
+981 MQQVVVEPQVEEKPM
-995 GQQMVV
+995 QQVVV
-1001 ESQVEEKPM
+1001 EPQVEEKPVQQVVVEPQVEEKPVQQVVVEPQVEEKPM
-1010 QQVVVEQ
+1010 QQVVVEPQVEEKPMQQVVVEPQVEEKPMQQVVEPQVQPVQQVVAEQ
-1017 VQKPISSTEVQEK
+1017 VQKPISSTEVEEK

-1040 MRNVLQTP
+1040 VRNVLQTP
-1048 PTYTVPPLAL
+1048 PTYTIPSLTL
-1058 LSIPR
+1058 LSIPQ
-1063 QAALDNKEWLE
+1063 QAVLDNTEWLE

-1433 LFQQEDL
+1433 LFKQEDL
-1440 LAKTEQSESEDE
+1440 LAKTEQAESEDE
-1452 LFFDACQ
+1452 LFLDACQ

>member
-1 MLDWMKKLFNK
+1 
-12 EEEQTAMNKEVPKQI
+12 EQ
-27 ESQPKIPRVNHYTEA
+27 
-42 REAQMA
+42 
-48 SRNAG
+48 
-53 KCRFPLIPDD
+53 
-63 GFDEDD
+63 
-69 VREQPR
+69 
-75 FEEQHVQSGVYED
+75 
-88 QPTQRGI
+88 
-95 KVERSRRPYVEKV
+95 
-108 VATYEEPEV
+108 
-117 QYEPDPEPVVKK
+117 
-129 VSVPSQESS
+129 
-138 RRPFRP
+138 
-144 TEMISPIYGYNRPS
+144 
-158 VEKKVEKQEE
+158 
-168 EKEREDLEISVEGKS
+168 
-183 VVDAWLEKKGY
+183 
-194 TLSAFSEG
+194 
-202 QTTTPSSSG
+202 
-211 RAGNQQEEQNHSKKE
+211 
-226 EKSVVDQ
+226 
-233 WLEKNGYE
+233 
-241 IERQEPVVEEKEVV
+241 PVVEEAP
-255 QEINTPQEVSA
+255 I
-266 DEFLHKTIAERTED
+266 
-280 AGKEKDVVVSNE
+280 
-292 NSLQEELVDSQ
+292 
-303 VEHEDTILA
+303 
-312 EEMKCNTEIEK
+312 
-323 QTSEESVIVK
+323 
-333 AEEKL
+333 
-338 EETIIVEI
+338 
-346 PEEFAEI
+346 
-353 AETEEPEVE
+353 
-362 VTAETEESEEVE
+362 
-374 VTAETEESEEVEVI
+374 
-388 AEAEESEEVEVTA
+388 
-401 ETEESE
+401 
-407 EVEVTAE
+407 
-414 TEESEEVEV
+414 
-423 TAEAEESEEVEV
+423 
-435 TAETEEFEEV
+435 
-445 KVIAEAEESEEAEVT
+445 
-460 TETEESEEVEEIA
+460 
-473 ETEESEEVEEIA
+473 
-485 EAEESE
+485 
-491 EVEVIAEAE
+491 
-500 ESEEVEVTTETEE
+500 
-513 SEEVEVTAETEESE
+513 
-527 EVEVTAEAEESE
+527 
-539 EVEVT
+539 
-544 AETEEFEEVK
+544 
-554 VIAEAEESEEAEV
+554 
-567 TTETE
+567 
-572 ESEEVEEIAETEES
+572 
-586 EEVEEIAEAEES
+586 
-598 EEVEVIAEAEESEEV
+598 
-613 EVTTETEESEEVEV
+613 
-627 TAETEESEE
+627 
-636 VEVTAE
+636 
-642 AEESEEVEVTAE
+642 
-654 TEEFEEVKVIA
+654 
-665 EAEESEEVEE
+665 
-675 IAEAEESEVEA
+675 
-686 FVELEETQPEM
+686 
-697 VLDEAIEQKS
+697 
-707 EFIHVAEA
+707 
-715 DEQTKKDVQSF
+715 
-726 ANVLIA
+726 
-732 ETEENKLVVEEALV
+732 
-746 AEEQPVVEEAPIAEG
+746 AEEQPVVEEAPIAEEQ
-761 KPVVEEA
+761 PVAEEA
-768 PVAEEQLVVEEALVA
+768 PVV
-783 EEQPVVEE
+783 EEQPVV
-791 APIAEGK
+791 
-798 SVVEEAPVA
+798 
-807 EEQLVVE
+807 Q
-814 ETTIAEEK
+814 
-822 PVVPKEEP
+822 KEEP

-842 VMLKQDRTRLME
+842 VMLKQDRARLME
-854 RHAARTSVMQPSM
+854 RHASRTNGMQSSM
-867 GERVENKPVHQVEES
+867 SERVENKPVHQVEE
-882 PVQQVVVESRVEEQP
+882 Q
-897 VKQVVVDPQVEE
+897 PQVEE
-909 QPMQQVVVEPQVEEQ
+909 KPMQQVVVEPQVEE
-924 PMQQV
+924 
-929 VVEPQVKEQPM
+929 K
-940 QQVVVEPQVEVQ
+940 
-952 PMQQVV
+952 
-958 VEPQVKEQP
+958 
-967 MQQVVVEPQVKEQP
+967 P
-981 MQQVVVEPQVEEQL
+981 MQQVVVEPQVEEKL
-995 GQQMVV
+995 MQQVVV
-1001 ESQVEEKPM
+1001 EPQVEEKPM
-1010 QQVVVEQ
+1010 QQVMVEPQVEEKPMQQVMVEPQVEEAQPVQQVVAEQ
-1017 VQKPISSTEVQEK
+1017 VQKPISSTEVEEK

-1040 MRNVLQTP
+1040 VRNVLQTP
-1048 PTYTVPPLAL
+1048 PTYTIPSLTL
-1058 LSIPR
+1058 LSIPQ
-1063 QAALDNKEWLE
+1063 QAALDNTEWLE

-1433 LFQQEDL
+1433 LFKQEDL
-1440 LAKTEQSESEDE
+1440 LAKTEQAESEDE
-1452 LFFDACQ
+1452 LFFEACQ

-1486 IEEMESQGIISEAR
+1486 IEEMESQGIISEGR

>member
-12 EEEQTAMNKEVPKQI
+12 EEEQTAMNKEVLKQV

-53 KCRFPLIPDD
+53 KCRFPLVPDN
-63 GFDEDD
+63 GFDEED
-69 VREQPR
+69 VIETGH
-75 FEEQHVQSGVYED
+75 FEEQPVQAVTYED

-95 KVERSRRPYVEKV
+95 KVERSRRQYVEKV
-108 VATYEEPEV
+108 VSTYEEPEM
-117 QYEPDPEPVVKK
+117 QYEPEREPVVKK
-129 VSVPSQESS
+129 ASVPTQESN

-158 VEKKVEKQEE
+158 VEKKVVQQEE

-194 TLSAFSEG
+194 ALSDFSEG
-202 QTTTPSSSG
+202 KATNSSSHEG
-211 RAGNQQEEQNHSKKE
+211 VDQRDQQNKKE

-241 IERQEPVVEEKEVV
+241 IERQEPIVEEKEVV
-255 QEINTPQEVSA
+255 QEISAPQEVPA
-266 DEFLHKTIAERTED
+266 AELLQQES
-280 AGKEKDVVVSNE
+280 DVVARNI
-292 NSLQEELVDSQ
+292 LQAELVDSK
-303 VEHEDTILA
+303 VEHEDTILT
-312 EEMKCNTEIEK
+312 EEIKRNTEIERPTIEVEK
-323 QTSEESVIVK
+323 QAPEESVIVK

-346 PEEFAEI
+346 PEEAEVI
-353 AETEEPEVE
+353 AETEASEEAEVIAETEASEEAEVIAETEASEEVE
-362 VTAETEESEEVE
+362 VIVEAEESEEVE
-374 VTAETEESEEVEVI
+374 VIAETEALEEAEVIAETEALEEAEVIAETEASEEVEVIAETEASEEVEVIAETEASEEAEVIAETEASEEVEVI
-388 AEAEESEEVEVTA
+388 AEAEESEEVEV
-401 ETEESE
+401 
-407 EVEVTAE
+407 V
-414 TEESEEVEV
+414 
-423 TAEAEESEEVEV
+423 AEA
-435 TAETEEFEEV
+435 
-445 KVIAEAEESEEAEVT
+445 KDL
-460 TETEESEEVEEIA
+460 
-473 ETEESEEVEEIA
+473 
-485 EAEESE
+485 E
-491 EVEVIAEAE
+491 EVEVI
-500 ESEEVEVTTETEE
+500 VETEE
-513 SEEVEVTAETEESE
+513 Q
-527 EVEVTAEAEESE
+527 
-539 EVEVT
+539 
-544 AETEEFEEVK
+544 
-554 VIAEAEESEEAEV
+554 EEAAPV
-567 TTETE
+567 
-572 ESEEVEEIAETEES
+572 A
-586 EEVEEIAEAEES
+586 
-598 EEVEVIAEAEESEEV
+598 
-613 EVTTETEESEEVEV
+613 
-627 TAETEESEE
+627 
-636 VEVTAE
+636 
-642 AEESEEVEVTAE
+642 
-654 TEEFEEVKVIA
+654 
-665 EAEESEEVEE
+665 
-675 IAEAEESEVEA
+675 
-686 FVELEETQPEM
+686 LGETQQEIL
-697 VLDEAIEQKS
+697 LDEVIEQKNG
-707 EFIHVAEA
+707 FIHVAEA

-726 ANVLIA
+726 ADVLI
-732 ETEENKLVVEEALV
+732 
-746 AEEQPVVEEAPIAEG
+746 AEEQPVVEEAPIAE
-761 KPVVEEA
+761 
-768 PVAEEQLVVEEALVA
+768 
-783 EEQPVVEE
+783 EQPVV
-791 APIAEGK
+791 
-798 SVVEEAPVA
+798 
-807 EEQLVVE
+807 Q
-814 ETTIAEEK
+814 
-822 PVVPKEEP
+822 KEEP

-854 RHAARTSVMQPSM
+854 RHAARANAMQSSM
-867 GERVENKPVHQVEES
+867 SERVENKPVQQVEETS
-882 PVQQVVVESRVEEQP
+882 VQQVEEKPVQQVVVESQVEEKPMQQVVVESRVEATPVQQVVVESRVEATP
-897 VKQVVVDPQVEE
+897 V
-909 QPMQQVVVEPQVEEQ
+909 QQVVVEPQVEEK

-929 VVEPQVKEQPM
+929 VVEP
-940 QQVVVEPQVEVQ
+940 
-952 PMQQVV
+952 
-958 VEPQVKEQP
+958 
-967 MQQVVVEPQVKEQP
+967 
-981 MQQVVVEPQVEEQL
+981 
-995 GQQMVV
+995 
-1001 ESQVEEKPM
+1001 QVEEKPM

-1048 PTYTVPPLAL
+1048 PTYAIPPLTL
-1058 LSIPR
+1058 LSIPQ
-1063 QAALDNKEWLE
+1063 QAALDNTEWLD

-1291 TIVSE
+1291 TIVSG

-1433 LFQQEDL
+1433 LFKQEDL
-1440 LAKTEQSESEDE
+1440 LAKTEQAESEDE

-1486 IEEMESQGIISEAR
+1486 IEEMESQGIISEGR

>member
-42 REAQMA
+42 REAQMV

-53 KCRFPLIPDD
+53 KCRFPLVPDN
-63 GFDEDD
+63 GFDEEDESE
-69 VREQPR
+69 VNR
-75 FEEQHVQSGVYED
+75 FEEQPVQGVAYEE
-88 QPTQRGI
+88 PTAQRGI

-108 VATYEEPEV
+108 VSTYEEPEV
-117 QYEPDPEPVVKK
+117 QYEPVRESVVKK
-129 VSVPSQESS
+129 ASAPSQESN

-168 EKEREDLEISVEGKS
+168 VKEREDLEISVEGKS

-194 TLSAFSEG
+194 KLSDFSEG
-202 QTTTPSSSG
+202 QAPTSSSH
-211 RAGNQQEEQNHSKKE
+211 RAANQQGEQQYEENKKE

-241 IERQEPVVEEKEVV
+241 IERQVVPLVEEKEVI
-255 QEINTPQEVSA
+255 QEMSTPQEVSA
-266 DEFLHKTIAERTED
+266 DELLYKTVAEQMES
-280 AGKEKDVVVSNE
+280 AKLEKDVVVLNE
-292 NSLQEELVDSQ
+292 NNLQEELVASK
-303 VEHEDTILA
+303 VEHEDTILS
-312 EEMKCNTEIEK
+312 EEIKRNTEIKQPTIEVEK
-323 QTSEESVIVK
+323 QAPEESVIVK

-346 PEEFAEI
+346 PEEVSKVEVI
-353 AETEEPEVE
+353 AETEELEEVVMETEAPEEVE
-362 VTAETEESEEVE
+362 AEGSEEVE
-374 VTAETEESEEVEVI
+374 VIAETEEVEVIAETKEPEEVVMETEEVEVIVETEESEEVEVI
-388 AEAEESEEVEVTA
+388 AEAKESEEVEVIA
-401 ETEESE
+401 ETKEPEEVVMETE
-407 EVEVTAE
+407 EVEV
-414 TEESEEVEV
+414 
-423 TAEAEESEEVEV
+423 
-435 TAETEEFEEV
+435 
-445 KVIAEAEESEEAEVT
+445 IAEAK
-460 TETEESEEVEEIA
+460 
-473 ETEESEEVEEIA
+473 
-485 EAEESE
+485 ESE
-491 EVEVIAEAE
+491 EVEVIAEA
-500 ESEEVEVTTETEE
+500 
-513 SEEVEVTAETEESE
+513 
-527 EVEVTAEAEESE
+527 
-539 EVEVT
+539 
-544 AETEEFEEVK
+544 K
-554 VIAEAEESEEAEV
+554 
-567 TTETE
+567 
-572 ESEEVEEIAETEES
+572 
-586 EEVEEIAEAEES
+586 ES
-598 EEVEVIAEAEESEEV
+598 EEVEVIAEAKESEEV
-613 EVTTETEESEEVEV
+613 EVIAEAKELEEVE
-627 TAETEESEE
+627 
-636 VEVTAE
+636 
-642 AEESEEVEVTAE
+642 
-654 TEEFEEVKVIA
+654 VIA
-665 EAEESEEVEE
+665 EAEETEVIAETKAPVVETFVALEE
-675 IAEAEESEVEA
+675 IQQE
-686 FVELEETQPEM
+686 
-697 VLDEAIEQKS
+697 DEAIEQKS

-732 ETEENKLVVEEALV
+732 ETEENRRVVEEAQV
-746 AEEQPVVEEAPIAEG
+746 AEEQRVVEEAPVVEEQRVVEETPIAEEQPVV
-761 KPVVEEA
+761 
-768 PVAEEQLVVEEALVA
+768 Q
-783 EEQPVVEE
+783 
-791 APIAEGK
+791 
-798 SVVEEAPVA
+798 
-807 EEQLVVE
+807 
-814 ETTIAEEK
+814 
-822 PVVPKEEP
+822 KEEP

-854 RHAARTSVMQPSM
+854 RHAARANAMQPSANV
-867 GERVENKPVHQVEES
+867 RVENKPVQQEVAEPQVEER
-882 PVQQVVVESRVEEQP
+882 PVQQVVAE
-897 VKQVVVDPQVEE
+897 PQVEE
-909 QPMQQVVVEPQVEEQ
+909 RPVQQVVAEPQVEENPMQQVVVEPQVEER
-924 PMQQV
+924 PV
-929 VVEPQVKEQPM
+929 
-940 QQVVVEPQVEVQ
+940 
-952 PMQQVV
+952 
-958 VEPQVKEQP
+958 
-967 MQQVVVEPQVKEQP
+967 
-981 MQQVVVEPQVEEQL
+981 QQVVVEPQVEERPV
-995 GQQMVV
+995 QQVV
-1001 ESQVEEKPM
+1001 AEPQVEERPVQQVAEPQVEERPVQQVVAEPQVEEQPM

-1040 MRNVLQTP
+1040 MRNVLHTP

-1058 LSIPR
+1058 LSIP
-1063 QAALDNKEWLE
+1063 QQSALDNTEWLE

-1433 LFQQEDL
+1433 LFKQEDL
-1440 LAKTEQSESEDE
+1440 LAKTEHAESEDE
-1452 LFFDACQ
+1452 LFLDACQ

-1486 IEEMESQGIISEAR
+1486 IEEMESQGIISEGR

>member
-12 EEEQTAMNKEVPKQI
+12 EEHQEEKAAINKAVPKNT
-27 ESQPKIPRVNHYTEA
+27 ESKPKTPRVNHYTEA

-48 SRNAG
+48 SRNLG
-53 KCRFPLIPDD
+53 VKCRFPLIPDD
-63 GFDEDD
+63 GFDEEN
-69 VREQPR
+69 VEESTHFEQQPLPR
-75 FEEQHVQSGVYED
+75 V
-88 QPTQRGI
+88 TNM
-95 KVERSRRPYVEKV
+95 ERRRPRYVEEPV
-108 VATYEEPEV
+108 HTFAPPQAQQEIEPE
-117 QYEPDPEPVVKK
+117 PILPKK
-129 VSVPSQESS
+129 SVPVQESH

-144 TEMISPIYGYNRPS
+144 TEMISPIFGYKRPS
-158 VEKKVEKQEE
+158 REKQEVKTE
-168 EKEREDLEISVEGKS
+168 EKGQEDLEISFEGKS

-194 TLSAFSEG
+194 SLSNFSDESFI
-202 QTTTPSSSG
+202 PSKKQEKNLEHTG
-211 RAGNQQEEQNHSKKE
+211 QQESPKE

-233 WLEKNGYE
+233 WLEKNGYDS
-241 IERQEPVVEEKEVV
+241 ERSLTSLEGQEKVDAISDSLPLATD
-255 QEINTPQEVSA
+255 N
-266 DEFLHKTIAERTED
+266 FLHKSVGQD
-280 AGKEKDVVVSNE
+280 NKKEEHTVEIVQVFEQEPDVVALSQYDNE
-292 NSLQEELVDSQ
+292 AKEEILQDELLDSTVENMDTTSTEENEYKKEIEEEQLV
-303 VEHEDTILA
+303 EKTIL
-312 EEMKCNTEIEK
+312 EEN
-323 QTSEESVIVK
+323 IV
-333 AEEKL
+333 
-338 EETIIVEI
+338 
-346 PEEFAEI
+346 
-353 AETEEPEVE
+353 
-362 VTAETEESEEVE
+362 
-374 VTAETEESEEVEVI
+374 
-388 AEAEESEEVEVTA
+388 
-401 ETEESE
+401 
-407 EVEVTAE
+407 
-414 TEESEEVEV
+414 
-423 TAEAEESEEVEV
+423 
-435 TAETEEFEEV
+435 
-445 KVIAEAEESEEAEVT
+445 
-460 TETEESEEVEEIA
+460 EEVEEA
-473 ETEESEEVEEIA
+473 EEPTREVEEVEEA
-485 EAEESE
+485 EEPTREVGAVEEAEEPTR
-491 EVEVIAEAE
+491 EV
-500 ESEEVEVTTETEE
+500 
-513 SEEVEVTAETEESE
+513 
-527 EVEVTAEAEESE
+527 
-539 EVEVT
+539 
-544 AETEEFEEVK
+544 
-554 VIAEAEESEEAEV
+554 
-567 TTETE
+567 
-572 ESEEVEEIAETEES
+572 EEVEEAEEPTREVEAVEEAEEPTREV
-586 EEVEEIAEAEES
+586 EEVEEAEEATREVGAVEEAEEPTR
-598 EEVEVIAEAEESEEV
+598 EVGVVEEAEEP
-613 EVTTETEESEEVEV
+613 TR
-627 TAETEESEE
+627 
-636 VEVTAE
+636 
-642 AEESEEVEVTAE
+642 
-654 TEEFEEVKVIA
+654 
-665 EAEESEEVEE
+665 
-675 IAEAEESEVEA
+675 EVEA
-686 FVELEETQPEM
+686 VEEPEET
-697 VLDEAIEQKS
+697 L
-707 EFIHVAEA
+707 VAETFEQAKIAETAKESAEETAQVVVEKTTEQENLVSKAENNVSETSSAA
-715 DEQTKKDVQSF
+715 DEHTKEAVQNF
-726 ANVLIA
+726 ANVLI
-732 ETEENKLVVEEALV
+732 EE
-746 AEEQPVVEEAPIAEG
+746 
-761 KPVVEEA
+761 
-768 PVAEEQLVVEEALVA
+768 
-783 EEQPVVEE
+783 
-791 APIAEGK
+791 
-798 SVVEEAPVA
+798 
-807 EEQLVVE
+807 
-814 ETTIAEEK
+814 AEEK
-822 PVVPKEEP
+822 QEVAVEQPAKQKEEP

-842 VMLKQDRTRLME
+842 VMLKQDRRKLIE
-854 RHAARTSVMQPSM
+854 RHVAGMKTPQTPIKQAEESVKVHEQP
-867 GERVENKPVHQVEES
+867 VQQVEEAPQGKAQTAQQIIVETQVEKKPVEQVIVETREEER
-882 PVQQVVVESRVEEQP
+882 PVQQVVVGTQE
-897 VKQVVVDPQVEE
+897 
-909 QPMQQVVVEPQVEEQ
+909 
-924 PMQQV
+924 
-929 VVEPQVKEQPM
+929 
-940 QQVVVEPQVEVQ
+940 
-952 PMQQVV
+952 
-958 VEPQVKEQP
+958 
-967 MQQVVVEPQVKEQP
+967 
-981 MQQVVVEPQVEEQL
+981 
-995 GQQMVV
+995 
-1001 ESQVEEKPM
+1001 EEKPVERVAVEDQVTEEPV
-1010 QQVVVEQ
+1010 QQ
-1017 VQKPISSTEVQEK
+1017 TEMKAPVASAGVQEK
-1030 AYVVNQREND
+1030 AYVIARREND

-1048 PTYTVPPLAL
+1048 PEYAMPPLTL
-1058 LSIPR
+1058 LTIPS
-1063 QAALDNKEWLE
+1063 QSTLDNTEWLE

-1184 SGDPIV
+1184 SGAPIV

-1241 APYNSV
+1241 APYNSI

-1280 HAGAR
+1280 HVGAR

-1291 TIVSE
+1291 TIVSS
-1296 REIPGETLPYI
+1296 REIPGEALPYI

-1421 VDHVKKQMKPNY
+1421 VEHVKKQMKSNY
-1433 LFQQEDL
+1433 LFKQEDL
-1440 LAKTEQSESEDE
+1440 LAKTEQHEAEDE

-1486 IEEMESQGIISEAR
+1486 IEEMEAQGIISEAR

>member
-53 KCRFPLIPDD
+53 KCRFPLVPDN
-63 GFDEDD
+63 GFDEEDESE
-69 VREQPR
+69 VNR
-75 FEEQHVQSGVYED
+75 FEEQPVQGVAYEE
-88 QPTQRGI
+88 PTAQRGI

-108 VATYEEPEV
+108 VSTYEEPEV
-117 QYEPDPEPVVKK
+117 QYEPVRESVVKK
-129 VSVPSQESS
+129 ASAPSQESN

-168 EKEREDLEISVEGKS
+168 VKEREDLEISVEGKA

-194 TLSAFSEG
+194 KLSDFSEG
-202 QTTTPSSSG
+202 QATSSAPG
-211 RAGNQQEEQNHSKKE
+211 EVVEQKGQQSKKE

-241 IERQEPVVEEKEVV
+241 IERQVPLVEEKEVIK
-255 QEINTPQEVSA
+255 EMSTPQEVSA
-266 DEFLHKTIAERTED
+266 DELLHKTVAEQMEST
-280 AGKEKDVVVSNE
+280 KLEKDVVVLNE
-292 NSLQEELVDSQ
+292 NNLQEELVASK
-303 VEHEDTILA
+303 VEHEDTILS
-312 EEMKCNTEIEK
+312 EEIKRNTEIKQPTIEVEK
-323 QTSEESVIVK
+323 QAPEESVIVK

-346 PEEFAEI
+346 PEELEEVEVI
-353 AETEEPEVE
+353 AETEEL
-362 VTAETEESEEVE
+362 
-374 VTAETEESEEVEVI
+374 EEVEVI
-388 AEAEESEEVEVTA
+388 AEAEESEEVEL
-401 ETEESE
+401 
-407 EVEVTAE
+407 
-414 TEESEEVEV
+414 
-423 TAEAEESEEVEV
+423 
-435 TAETEEFEEV
+435 
-445 KVIAEAEESEEAEVT
+445 
-460 TETEESEEVEEIA
+460 IA
-473 ETEESEEVEEIA
+473 ETEELEEVEVIA

-500 ESEEVEVTTETEE
+500 ESEEVEVITETEE
-513 SEEVEVTAETEESE
+513 LEEVEVIAETEESE
-527 EVEVTAEAEESE
+527 EVEV
-539 EVEVT
+539 
-544 AETEEFEEVK
+544 
-554 VIAEAEESEEAEV
+554 I
-567 TTETE
+567 TETE
-572 ESEEVEEIAETEES
+572 EL
-586 EEVEEIAEAEES
+586 
-598 EEVEVIAEAEESEEV
+598 EEVEVIAETEELEEV
-613 EVTTETEESEEVEV
+613 EVIAETEELEEVGVIAETEELEEVEV
-627 TAETEESEE
+627 IAETEELEE
-636 VEVTAE
+636 VEVIAE
-642 AEESEEVEVTAE
+642 TEELEEVEVIAE
-654 TEEFEEVKVIA
+654 TEELEEVEVIA
-665 EAEESEEVEE
+665 ETEELEEVEV
-675 IAEAEESEVEA
+675 IAETKAPVVETFVALEGIQQEDEV
-686 FVELEETQPEM
+686 
-697 VLDEAIEQKS
+697 IEQNS

-715 DEQTKKDVQSF
+715 DEQTKNDVQSF

-732 ETEENKLVVEEALV
+732 ETEENKRVVEEAPVVEEQSVEEEVPV
-746 AEEQPVVEEAPIAEG
+746 AEEQPVV
-761 KPVVEEA
+761 K
-768 PVAEEQLVVEEALVA
+768 
-783 EEQPVVEE
+783 
-791 APIAEGK
+791 
-798 SVVEEAPVA
+798 
-807 EEQLVVE
+807 
-814 ETTIAEEK
+814 
-822 PVVPKEEP
+822 KEEP

-854 RHAARTSVMQPSM
+854 RHAARANAMQPSANV
-867 GERVENKPVHQVEES
+867 RVENKPV
-882 PVQQVVVESRVEEQP
+882 QQEVA
-897 VKQVVVDPQVEE
+897 
-909 QPMQQVVVEPQVEEQ
+909 EPQVEEQ

-929 VVEPQVKEQPM
+929 VVESQVEESPVQQVVAEPQVGEQPMQQVVAEPQVEESPVQQVVAKTQVEEQPMQQVVAEPQVEEQPM
-940 QQVVVEPQVEVQ
+940 QQVVVESQVEESPV
-952 PMQQVV
+952 QQVV
-958 VEPQVKEQP
+958 A
-967 MQQVVVEPQVKEQP
+967 
-981 MQQVVVEPQVEEQL
+981 EPQVEEQ
-995 GQQMVV
+995 
-1001 ESQVEEKPM
+1001 PM

-1017 VQKPISSTEVQEK
+1017 VQKSISSTEPKEK

-1040 MRNVLQTP
+1040 MRNVLHTP

-1058 LSIPR
+1058 LSIP
-1063 QAALDNKEWLE
+1063 QQSALDNTEWLD

-1267 AVEEMERRYELFA
+1267 AVDEMERRYELFA

-1296 REIPGETLPYI
+1296 RDIPGETLPYI

-1421 VDHVKKQMKPNY
+1421 VDHVRKQMKPNY
-1433 LFQQEDL
+1433 LFKQEDL
-1440 LAKTEQSESEDE
+1440 LAKTEQAESEDE

>member
-12 EEEQTAMNKEVPKQI
+12 EEEQTAMNKEVQKQV

-53 KCRFPLIPDD
+53 KCRFPLVPDN
-63 GFDEDD
+63 GFDEED
-69 VREQPR
+69 VIETGR
-75 FEEQHVQSGVYED
+75 FEEQPVQAVTYEN
-88 QPTQRGI
+88 QPIQRGI
-95 KVERSRRPYVEKV
+95 KVERSRRQHVEKV
-108 VATYEEPEV
+108 VSTYEEPEI
-117 QYEPDPEPVVKK
+117 QYEPEREPVVKK
-129 VSVPSQESS
+129 ASTPAQESN

-158 VEKKVEKQEE
+158 VEKKEEKQEE
-168 EKEREDLEISVEGKS
+168 VKEREDLEISVEGKS

-194 TLSAFSEG
+194 TLSHFSEG
-202 QTTTPSSSG
+202 QAPTSSSHE
-211 RAGNQQEEQNHSKKE
+211 RVDEQDQQSKKE

-241 IERQEPVVEEKEVV
+241 IERQEPIVEEKEVA
-255 QEINTPQEVSA
+255 QEMSAPQEVPA
-266 DEFLHKTIAERTED
+266 AELLHETIAERMED
-280 AGKEKDVVVSNE
+280 AKQEKDVVVE
-292 NSLQEELVDSQ
+292 NVLQTESLASK
-303 VEHEDTILA
+303 VEHEDTILS
-312 EEMKCNTEIEK
+312 EEMKRNTEIEQPTIEVEK
-323 QTSEESVIVK
+323 QAPEESVIVK

-346 PEEFAEI
+346 PEEF
-353 AETEEPEVE
+353 
-362 VTAETEESEEVE
+362 EEVD
-374 VTAETEESEEVEVI
+374 VITETEESEEVEVI
-388 AEAEESEEVEVTA
+388 AEAEESEEMEVIA

-407 EVEVTAE
+407 EVEVIAE

-423 TAEAEESEEVEV
+423 
-435 TAETEEFEEV
+435 
-445 KVIAEAEESEEAEVT
+445 
-460 TETEESEEVEEIA
+460 
-473 ETEESEEVEEIA
+473 IA

-500 ESEEVEVTTETEE
+500 ESEEVEV
-513 SEEVEVTAETEESE
+513 
-527 EVEVTAEAEESE
+527 
-539 EVEVT
+539 
-544 AETEEFEEVK
+544 
-554 VIAEAEESEEAEV
+554 
-567 TTETE
+567 
-572 ESEEVEEIAETEES
+572 IAET
-586 EEVEEIAEAEES
+586 EES

-613 EVTTETEESEEVEV
+613 EVI
-627 TAETEESEE
+627 AETEESEE
-636 VEVTAE
+636 VEVIAE
-642 AEESEEVEVTAE
+642 TEESEEVEVIAE
-654 TEEFEEVKVIA
+654 TKAPE
-665 EAEESEEVEE
+665 EAEPV
-675 IAEAEESEVEA
+675 V
-686 FVELEETQPEM
+686 LEETQQEM
-697 VLDEAIEQKS
+697 VLNEAIEQKN

-726 ANVLIA
+726 ADVLIA
-732 ETEENKLVVEEALV
+732 EEA
-746 AEEQPVVEEAPIAEG
+746 AIEEEQ
-761 KPVVEEA
+761 
-768 PVAEEQLVVEEALVA
+768 
-783 EEQPVVEE
+783 
-791 APIAEGK
+791 
-798 SVVEEAPVA
+798 SVVEEAAIEEEQSVVEEAAIEEEQSVAEETPVA
-807 EEQLVVE
+807 EEP
-814 ETTIAEEK
+814 
-822 PVVPKEEP
+822 PVVQKEES

-842 VMLKQDRTRLME
+842 VMLKQDRARLVE
-854 RHAARTSVMQPSM
+854 RHAARTNAMQPSM
-867 GERVENKPVHQVEES
+867 KERVENKPVHQVEEQ
-882 PVQQVVVESRVEEQP
+882 PMQQVAVEPQVEEQP
-897 VKQVVVDPQVEE
+897 MQQVAVEPQVEE

-929 VVEPQVKEQPM
+929 VVEPQTE
-940 QQVVVEPQVEVQ
+940 
-952 PMQQVV
+952 
-958 VEPQVKEQP
+958 
-967 MQQVVVEPQVKEQP
+967 EQP
-981 MQQVVVEPQVEEQL
+981 MQQVVVEPQVEERP
-995 GQQMVV
+995 V
-1001 ESQVEEKPM
+1001 
-1010 QQVVVEQ
+1010 QQVVVESQQ
-1017 VQKPISSTEVQEK
+1017 VQKPISSTEVEEK

-1040 MRNVLQTP
+1040 VRNVLQTP
-1048 PTYTVPPLAL
+1048 PTYTIPSLTL
-1058 LSIPR
+1058 LSIPQ
-1063 QAALDNKEWLE
+1063 QAALDNTEWLE

-1433 LFQQEDL
+1433 LFKQEDL
-1440 LAKTEQSESEDE
+1440 LAKTEQAESEDE
-1452 LFFDACQ
+1452 LFLDACQ

-1486 IEEMESQGIISEAR
+1486 IEEMESQGIISEGR

>member
-1 MLDWMKKLFNK
+1 
-12 EEEQTAMNKEVPKQI
+12 V
-27 ESQPKIPRVNHYTEA
+27 
-42 REAQMA
+42 
-48 SRNAG
+48 
-53 KCRFPLIPDD
+53 
-63 GFDEDD
+63 
-69 VREQPR
+69 
-75 FEEQHVQSGVYED
+75 
-88 QPTQRGI
+88 
-95 KVERSRRPYVEKV
+95 
-108 VATYEEPEV
+108 
-117 QYEPDPEPVVKK
+117 
-129 VSVPSQESS
+129 
-138 RRPFRP
+138 
-144 TEMISPIYGYNRPS
+144 
-158 VEKKVEKQEE
+158 
-168 EKEREDLEISVEGKS
+168 
-183 VVDAWLEKKGY
+183 
-194 TLSAFSEG
+194 
-202 QTTTPSSSG
+202 
-211 RAGNQQEEQNHSKKE
+211 
-226 EKSVVDQ
+226 
-233 WLEKNGYE
+233 
-241 IERQEPVVEEKEVV
+241 
-255 QEINTPQEVSA
+255 
-266 DEFLHKTIAERTED
+266 IAE
-280 AGKEKDVVVSNE
+280 A
-292 NSLQEELVDSQ
+292 
-303 VEHEDTILA
+303 
-312 EEMKCNTEIEK
+312 
-323 QTSEESVIVK
+323 
-333 AEEKL
+333 
-338 EETIIVEI
+338 
-346 PEEFAEI
+346 
-353 AETEEPEVE
+353 
-362 VTAETEESEEVE
+362 EESEEVE
-374 VTAETEESEEVEVI
+374 VIAEVEESEEVEVI
-388 AEAEESEEVEVTA
+388 AEAEESEEA
-401 ETEESE
+401 
-407 EVEVTAE
+407 
-414 TEESEEVEV
+414 
-423 TAEAEESEEVEV
+423 
-435 TAETEEFEEV
+435 
-445 KVIAEAEESEEAEVT
+445 
-460 TETEESEEVEEIA
+460 
-473 ETEESEEVEEIA
+473 
-485 EAEESE
+485 
-491 EVEVIAEAE
+491 EVIAEINAPV
-500 ESEEVEVTTETEE
+500 VETFV
-513 SEEVEVTAETEESE
+513 AL
-527 EVEVTAEAEESE
+527 
-539 EVEVT
+539 
-544 AETEEFEEVK
+544 
-554 VIAEAEESEEAEV
+554 
-567 TTETE
+567 
-572 ESEEVEEIAETEES
+572 EEIQQE
-586 EEVEEIAEAEES
+586 
-598 EEVEVIAEAEESEEV
+598 
-613 EVTTETEESEEVEV
+613 
-627 TAETEESEE
+627 
-636 VEVTAE
+636 
-642 AEESEEVEVTAE
+642 
-654 TEEFEEVKVIA
+654 
-665 EAEESEEVEE
+665 
-675 IAEAEESEVEA
+675 
-686 FVELEETQPEM
+686 
-697 VLDEAIEQKS
+697 DEAIEQKS

-726 ANVLIA
+726 ADVLIA
-732 ETEENKLVVEEALV
+732 E
-746 AEEQPVVEEAPIAEG
+746 EQ
-761 KPVVEEA
+761 PVVEEA
-768 PVAEEQLVVEEALVA
+768 PVAEEQQVVEEAPVVEEQSVVEEAPVVEEQPVAEETLVA
-783 EEQPVVEE
+783 EEQPVV
-791 APIAEGK
+791 
-798 SVVEEAPVA
+798 
-807 EEQLVVE
+807 Q
-814 ETTIAEEK
+814 
-822 PVVPKEEP
+822 KEEP

-854 RHAARTSVMQPSM
+854 RHAARANAMQPSANV
-867 GERVENKPVHQVEES
+867 RVENKPVQQEVAEPQVEER
-882 PVQQVVVESRVEEQP
+882 PVQQVVA
-897 VKQVVVDPQVEE
+897 
-909 QPMQQVVVEPQVEEQ
+909 EPQVEEQ
-924 PMQQV
+924 
-929 VVEPQVKEQPM
+929 
-940 QQVVVEPQVEVQ
+940 
-952 PMQQVV
+952 
-958 VEPQVKEQP
+958 
-967 MQQVVVEPQVKEQP
+967 
-981 MQQVVVEPQVEEQL
+981 
-995 GQQMVV
+995 
-1001 ESQVEEKPM
+1001 PM

-1040 MRNVLQTP
+1040 MRNVLHTP

-1058 LSIPR
+1058 LSIP
-1063 QAALDNKEWLE
+1063 QQSALDNTEWLE

-1184 SGDPIV
+1184 SGEPIV

-1433 LFQQEDL
+1433 LFKQEDL
-1440 LAKTEQSESEDE
+1440 LAKTEQAESEDE
-1452 LFFDACQ
+1452 LFLDACQ

-1486 IEEMESQGIISEAR
+1486 IEEMESQGIISEGR

>member
-12 EEEQTAMNKEVPKQI
+12 EEEKTVMNKEVPAQI

-53 KCRFPLIPDD
+53 KCRFPLIPDN
-63 GFDEDD
+63 GFDEED
-69 VREQPR
+69 VREIEH
-75 FEEQHVQSGVYED
+75 FEERPVQVVTYEEPSA
-88 QPTQRGI
+88 QSGI
-95 KVERSRRPYVEKV
+95 KVERSRRLYVEKAV
-108 VATYEEPEV
+108 PTYEEPEL
-117 QYEPDPEPVVKK
+117 QYEQEQEPIVKK
-129 VSVPSQESS
+129 ASVPSKESN

-158 VEKKVEKQEE
+158 VEKKVVQEE
-168 EKEREDLEISVEGKS
+168 EKEREDLEISIEGTS

-194 TLSAFSEG
+194 ILSDFSEG
-202 QTTTPSSSG
+202 
-211 RAGNQQEEQNHSKKE
+211 KKE
-226 EKSVVDQ
+226 GSSNKEELNEQIQKNSKVKEKSVVDA

-241 IERQEPVVEEKEVV
+241 VESQVPSLEKS
-255 QEINTPQEVSA
+255 QSDQL
-266 DEFLHKTIAERTED
+266 LHKTVGQLEED
-280 AGKEKDVVVSNE
+280 KTVQSLQQEQDVVELSHKEDNE
-292 NSLQEELVDSQ
+292 ETLQEESIDSK
-303 VEHEDTILA
+303 VENVETILR
-312 EEMKCNTEIEK
+312 EEIECSTEIEETVAEVVAN
-323 QTSEESVIVK
+323 QVEEESSEDVVIVK
-333 AEEKL
+333 TDEKLQETITIEIPDVFEEELEEAAEEVVEL
-338 EETIIVEI
+338 EKSEK
-346 PEEFAEI
+346 A
-353 AETEEPEVE
+353 TEEVVE
-362 VTAETEESEEVE
+362 LEKSEEATEEVVELEKSEEAAEVVE
-374 VTAETEESEEVEVI
+374 LEKSEKATEEVVELEKATEEATEEVVELE
-388 AEAEESEEVEVTA
+388 EAEEAAEEVVELEKSEEA
-401 ETEESE
+401 IE
-407 EVEVTAE
+407 EV
-414 TEESEEVEV
+414 VELE
-423 TAEAEESEEVEV
+423 EAEEAAEEV
-435 TAETEEFEEV
+435 AEL
-445 KVIAEAEESEEAEVT
+445 EEAKEKAKEVAELEGT
-460 TETEESEEVEEIA
+460 KEEEPISQETVIEETLNTDLVENTPVAGQPVISQQ
-473 ETEESEEVEEIA
+473 ETI
-485 EAEESE
+485 
-491 EVEVIAEAE
+491 
-500 ESEEVEVTTETEE
+500 T
-513 SEEVEVTAETEESE
+513 
-527 EVEVTAEAEESE
+527 
-539 EVEVT
+539 
-544 AETEEFEEVK
+544 FK
-554 VIAEAEESEEAEV
+554 
-567 TTETE
+567 
-572 ESEEVEEIAETEES
+572 
-586 EEVEEIAEAEES
+586 
-598 EEVEVIAEAEESEEV
+598 
-613 EVTTETEESEEVEV
+613 
-627 TAETEESEE
+627 
-636 VEVTAE
+636 
-642 AEESEEVEVTAE
+642 
-654 TEEFEEVKVIA
+654 
-665 EAEESEEVEE
+665 
-675 IAEAEESEVEA
+675 EESEV
-686 FVELEETQPEM
+686 FVPVSET
-697 VLDEAIEQKS
+697 
-707 EFIHVAEA
+707 
-715 DEQTKKDVQSF
+715 DEQTKKDVQNF
-726 ANVLIA
+726 ANVLI
-732 ETEENKLVVEEALV
+732 EEVEEKKQV
-746 AEEQPVVEEAPIAEG
+746 AEEQP
-761 KPVVEEA
+761 
-768 PVAEEQLVVEEALVA
+768 AL
-783 EEQPVVEE
+783 Q
-791 APIAEGK
+791 I
-798 SVVEEAPVA
+798 
-807 EEQLVVE
+807 
-814 ETTIAEEK
+814 
-822 PVVPKEEP
+822 EEP

-842 VMLKQDRTRLME
+842 VMLKQDRKKLME
-854 RHAARTSVMQPSM
+854 RHAARTNVMQSTAS
-867 GERVENKPVHQVEES
+867 EQVEE
-882 PVQQVVVESRVEEQP
+882 
-897 VKQVVVDPQVEE
+897 K
-909 QPMQQVVVEPQVEEQ
+909 PMQQVVVEPQVEEK
-924 PMQQV
+924 PMQQ
-929 VVEPQVKEQPM
+929 M
-940 QQVVVEPQVEVQ
+940 VVEPQVEEKPVQ
-952 PMQQVV
+952 QMV
-958 VEPQVKEQP
+958 VEPQVEESP
-967 MQQVVVEPQVKEQP
+967 VQQMVVEPQVEESPVQQMVVEPQVEGKP
-981 MQQVVVEPQVEEQL
+981 MQQVVVEPQVEEKPM
-995 GQQMVV
+995 QQVVV
-1001 ESQVEEKPM
+1001 ESQAEEKPM
-1010 QQVVVEQ
+1010 QQVVVEPQAEEKPMQQVVIEQ

-1048 PTYTVPPLAL
+1048 PTYAIPPLTL
-1058 LSIPR
+1058 LSIPQ
-1063 QAALDNKEWLE
+1063 QAALDNTEWLD

-1291 TIVSE
+1291 TIVSG

-1421 VDHVKKQMKPNY
+1421 VDHVRKQMKPNY
-1433 LFQQEDL
+1433 LFKQEDL
-1440 LAKTEQSESEDE
+1440 LAKTEQAESEDE

-1486 IEEMESQGIISEAR
+1486 IEEMESQGIISEGR

>member
-1 MLDWMKKLFNK
+1 M
-12 EEEQTAMNKEVPKQI
+12 
-27 ESQPKIPRVNHYTEA
+27 
-42 REAQMA
+42 
-48 SRNAG
+48 
-53 KCRFPLIPDD
+53 
-63 GFDEDD
+63 
-69 VREQPR
+69 
-75 FEEQHVQSGVYED
+75 
-88 QPTQRGI
+88 
-95 KVERSRRPYVEKV
+95 
-108 VATYEEPEV
+108 
-117 QYEPDPEPVVKK
+117 EPVV
-129 VSVPSQESS
+129 
-138 RRPFRP
+138 
-144 TEMISPIYGYNRPS
+144 
-158 VEKKVEKQEE
+158 
-168 EKEREDLEISVEGKS
+168 
-183 VVDAWLEKKGY
+183 
-194 TLSAFSEG
+194 
-202 QTTTPSSSG
+202 
-211 RAGNQQEEQNHSKKE
+211 
-226 EKSVVDQ
+226 
-233 WLEKNGYE
+233 
-241 IERQEPVVEEKEVV
+241 
-255 QEINTPQEVSA
+255 
-266 DEFLHKTIAERTED
+266 
-280 AGKEKDVVVSNE
+280 
-292 NSLQEELVDSQ
+292 
-303 VEHEDTILA
+303 
-312 EEMKCNTEIEK
+312 
-323 QTSEESVIVK
+323 
-333 AEEKL
+333 
-338 EETIIVEI
+338 
-346 PEEFAEI
+346 
-353 AETEEPEVE
+353 
-362 VTAETEESEEVE
+362 
-374 VTAETEESEEVEVI
+374 
-388 AEAEESEEVEVTA
+388 
-401 ETEESE
+401 
-407 EVEVTAE
+407 
-414 TEESEEVEV
+414 
-423 TAEAEESEEVEV
+423 
-435 TAETEEFEEV
+435 
-445 KVIAEAEESEEAEVT
+445 
-460 TETEESEEVEEIA
+460 
-473 ETEESEEVEEIA
+473 
-485 EAEESE
+485 
-491 EVEVIAEAE
+491 
-500 ESEEVEVTTETEE
+500 
-513 SEEVEVTAETEESE
+513 
-527 EVEVTAEAEESE
+527 
-539 EVEVT
+539 
-544 AETEEFEEVK
+544 
-554 VIAEAEESEEAEV
+554 
-567 TTETE
+567 
-572 ESEEVEEIAETEES
+572 
-586 EEVEEIAEAEES
+586 
-598 EEVEVIAEAEESEEV
+598 
-613 EVTTETEESEEVEV
+613 
-627 TAETEESEE
+627 
-636 VEVTAE
+636 
-642 AEESEEVEVTAE
+642 
-654 TEEFEEVKVIA
+654 
-665 EAEESEEVEE
+665 
-675 IAEAEESEVEA
+675 
-686 FVELEETQPEM
+686 LEETQQEM
-697 VLDEAIEQKS
+697 VLNEAIEQKN

-726 ANVLIA
+726 ADVLI
-732 ETEENKLVVEEALV
+732 TEEQLVVEETPIV
-746 AEEQPVVEEAPIAEG
+746 EEQPVAEETPIVEEQL
-761 KPVVEEA
+761 VVEEA
-768 PVAEEQLVVEEALVA
+768 PVAEEQSVVEETPIV

-791 APIAEGK
+791 T
-798 SVVEEAPVA
+798 PVA

-814 ETTIAEEK
+814 ETPIVEEQPVVEEIPVAEEQLVAEETPIVEEQSVVEETPVAEEQSVVEEAPIVEEQ
-822 PVVPKEEP
+822 PVVQKEEP

-854 RHAARTSVMQPSM
+854 RHAARTNAMQPSM
-867 GERVENKPVHQVEES
+867 SERVENKSVHQVEE
-882 PVQQVVVESRVEEQP
+882 
-897 VKQVVVDPQVEE
+897 K
-909 QPMQQVVVEPQVEEQ
+909 PMQQVVVEPQVEEK
-924 PMQQV
+924 PV
-929 VVEPQVKEQPM
+929 
-940 QQVVVEPQVEVQ
+940 QQVVVEPQVEEKPV
-952 PMQQVV
+952 QQVV
-958 VEPQVKEQP
+958 VEPQVEEKP
-967 MQQVVVEPQVKEQP
+967 VQQVVVEPQVEEKPVQQVVVEPQVEEKP
-981 MQQVVVEPQVEEQL
+981 MQQVVVEPQVEERPM
-995 GQQMVV
+995 QQVVV
-1001 ESQVEEKPM
+1001 EPQVEEKPM
-1010 QQVVVEQ
+1010 QQVVVEPQVEEKPVQQVVAEQ
-1017 VQKPISSTEVQEK
+1017 VQKPISSTEVEEK

-1040 MRNVLQTP
+1040 VRNVLQTP
-1048 PTYTVPPLAL
+1048 PTYTIPPLTL
-1058 LSIPR
+1058 LSIPQ
-1063 QAALDNKEWLE
+1063 QAALDNTEWLE
-1074 EQKELLDTT
+1074 EHKELLDTT

-1433 LFQQEDL
+1433 LFKQEDL
-1440 LAKTEQSESEDE
+1440 LAKTEQAESEDE
-1452 LFFDACQ
+1452 LFLDACQ

-1486 IEEMESQGIISEAR
+1486 IEEMESQGIISEGR

>member
-12 EEEQTAMNKEVPKQI
+12 EEEQTAMNKEVPKQV

-53 KCRFPLIPDD
+53 KCRFPLVPDN
-63 GFDEDD
+63 GFDEED
-69 VREQPR
+69 VIETGH
-75 FEEQHVQSGVYED
+75 FEEQPVQAVTYEE
-88 QPTQRGI
+88 QPIQRGI
-95 KVERSRRPYVEKV
+95 KVERSRRQYVEKV
-108 VATYEEPEV
+108 VSTYEEPEM
-117 QYEPDPEPVVKK
+117 QYEPEREPIVKK
-129 VSVPSQESS
+129 ASAPTQESN

-158 VEKKVEKQEE
+158 VEKKEEKQEE
-168 EKEREDLEISVEGKS
+168 EKEREDLEISVEGKP

-194 TLSAFSEG
+194 TLSDFSQG
-202 QTTTPSSSG
+202 QATNSSSH
-211 RAGNQQEEQNHSKKE
+211 AGVDQPDQQSKKE

-241 IERQEPVVEEKEVV
+241 IERQEPIVEEKEVV
-255 QEINTPQEVSA
+255 QEMSAPQEVPTV
-266 DEFLHKTIAERTED
+266 ELLHETIAERMED
-280 AGKEKDVVVSNE
+280 AKQESDVVAKNT
-292 NSLQEELVDSQ
+292 LQAELLDSK
-303 VEHEDTILA
+303 VEHEGTILS
-312 EEMKCNTEIEK
+312 EEIKRNTEIEQPTIEVEK
-323 QTSEESVIVK
+323 QAPEESVIVK

-338 EETIIVEI
+338 EETIVVEI
-346 PEEFAEI
+346 PEE
-353 AETEEPEVE
+353 VE
-362 VTAETEESEEVE
+362 VI
-374 VTAETEESEEVEVI
+374 AETEESEEVEVI
-388 AEAEESEEVEVTA
+388 AEAEESEEVEV
-401 ETEESE
+401 
-407 EVEVTAE
+407 
-414 TEESEEVEV
+414 
-423 TAEAEESEEVEV
+423 
-435 TAETEEFEEV
+435 
-445 KVIAEAEESEEAEVT
+445 
-460 TETEESEEVEEIA
+460 IA
-473 ETEESEEVEEIA
+473 ETEEREEVEVIA
-485 EAEESE
+485 ETEEREEVEVIAETEEREEVEVIAETEESE

-500 ESEEVEVTTETEE
+500 ER
-513 SEEVEVTAETEESE
+513 
-527 EVEVTAEAEESE
+527 
-539 EVEVT
+539 
-544 AETEEFEEVK
+544 
-554 VIAEAEESEEAEV
+554 EEAESV
-567 TTETE
+567 
-572 ESEEVEEIAETEES
+572 V
-586 EEVEEIAEAEES
+586 
-598 EEVEVIAEAEESEEV
+598 
-613 EVTTETEESEEVEV
+613 
-627 TAETEESEE
+627 
-636 VEVTAE
+636 
-642 AEESEEVEVTAE
+642 
-654 TEEFEEVKVIA
+654 
-665 EAEESEEVEE
+665 
-675 IAEAEESEVEA
+675 
-686 FVELEETQPEM
+686 LEETQQEM
-697 VLDEAIEQKS
+697 VLNEAIEQKN

-726 ANVLIA
+726 ADVLIA
-732 ETEENKLVVEEALV
+732 EEQQVE
-746 AEEQPVVEEAPIAEG
+746 
-761 KPVVEEA
+761 EEA
-768 PVAEEQLVVEEALVA
+768 PVAEEQQVVK
-783 EEQPVVEE
+783 E
-791 APIAEGK
+791 APIAEEQQ
-798 SVVEEAPVA
+798 VEEEAPVA
-807 EEQLVVE
+807 EEQQVEEEAPVAEEQQVEEEAPVAEEQQVEEEAPVAEEQQVVKEAPIAEEQQVEEEAPVAEEQQVEEEAPVAEEQQVVKEAPIAEEQQVEEEAPVAEEQQVEEEAPVAEEQQVEEEAPVAEEQRVEEEAPIAEEQQVEEETPVVE
-814 ETTIAEEK
+814 EQQVEEEAPVAEEQQVEEEAPVAEEQRVEEEAPIAEEQQVEEETPVAEEQ
-822 PVVPKEEP
+822 PVVKKEEP

-854 RHAARTSVMQPSM
+854 RHAARANAMQSSKS
-867 GERVENKPVHQVEES
+867 ERVENKPVQQVEET
-882 PVQQVVVESRVEEQP
+882 PVQQEVVKPQMEEIPVQQAAVEPKVEEKPMQQAVVESRVEETPVQQVVVEPQVEEKPMQQVVVESRVEETP
-897 VKQVVVDPQVEE
+897 V
-909 QPMQQVVVEPQVEEQ
+909 QQVVVEPQVEEK

-929 VVEPQVKEQPM
+929 VVESR
-940 QQVVVEPQVEVQ
+940 VEETPV
-952 PMQQVV
+952 
-958 VEPQVKEQP
+958 
-967 MQQVVVEPQVKEQP
+967 
-981 MQQVVVEPQVEEQL
+981 QQVVVEPQVEEKL
-995 GQQMVV
+995 MQQVMAESRV
-1001 ESQVEEKPM
+1001 EEQPVQQVTVEPQVEERPV

-1048 PTYTVPPLAL
+1048 PTYAIPPLTL
-1058 LSIPR
+1058 LSIPQ
-1063 QAALDNKEWLE
+1063 QAALDNTEWLD

-1433 LFQQEDL
+1433 LFKQEDL
-1440 LAKTEQSESEDE
+1440 LAKTEQAESEDE

-1486 IEEMESQGIISEAR
+1486 IEEMESQGIISEGR

>member
-53 KCRFPLIPDD
+53 KCRFPLVPDN
-63 GFDEDD
+63 GFDEEDESE
-69 VREQPR
+69 VNR
-75 FEEQHVQSGVYED
+75 FEEQPIQGVTYEE
-88 QPTQRGI
+88 PTAQRGI

-108 VATYEEPEV
+108 VSTYEEPEV
-117 QYEPDPEPVVKK
+117 QYEPVRESVVKK
-129 VSVPSQESS
+129 ASAPSQESN

-158 VEKKVEKQEE
+158 VEKKEEKQEE
-168 EKEREDLEISVEGKS
+168 VKEKEDLEISVEGKS

-194 TLSAFSEG
+194 KLSDFSEG
-202 QTTTPSSSG
+202 QAPTSSSH
-211 RAGNQQEEQNHSKKE
+211 RAANQQGEQQYEENKKE

-241 IERQEPVVEEKEVV
+241 IERQVVPLVEEKEVI
-255 QEINTPQEVSA
+255 QEMSTPQEVSA
-266 DEFLHKTIAERTED
+266 DELLHKTVAEQMES
-280 AGKEKDVVVSNE
+280 AKLEKDVVVLNE
-292 NSLQEELVDSQ
+292 NNLQEELVASK
-303 VEHEDTILA
+303 VEHEDTILS
-312 EEMKCNTEIEK
+312 EEIKRNTEIKQPTIEVEK
-323 QTSEESVIVK
+323 QAPEESVIVK

-346 PEEFAEI
+346 PEEVSKVEVI
-353 AETEEPEVE
+353 AETEELEEVVMETEAPEEVEAEGSEEVE
-362 VTAETEESEEVE
+362 VIAEAKESEEVEVIAEAKESEEVEVIAEAEEVEVIVETEESEEVE
-374 VTAETEESEEVEVI
+374 VIAEAKESEEVEVIAEAKESEEVEVIAEAKESEEVEVIAEAKESEEVEVIAEAKESEEVEVIAEAKESEEVEVIAEAKESEEVEVIAETEESEEVEVI
-388 AEAEESEEVEVTA
+388 AEAEET
-401 ETEESE
+401 
-407 EVEVTAE
+407 
-414 TEESEEVEV
+414 
-423 TAEAEESEEVEV
+423 
-435 TAETEEFEEV
+435 
-445 KVIAEAEESEEAEVT
+445 
-460 TETEESEEVEEIA
+460 
-473 ETEESEEVEEIA
+473 
-485 EAEESE
+485 
-491 EVEVIAEAE
+491 EVIAETKAPV
-500 ESEEVEVTTETEE
+500 VETFV
-513 SEEVEVTAETEESE
+513 AL
-527 EVEVTAEAEESE
+527 
-539 EVEVT
+539 
-544 AETEEFEEVK
+544 
-554 VIAEAEESEEAEV
+554 
-567 TTETE
+567 
-572 ESEEVEEIAETEES
+572 EEIQQE
-586 EEVEEIAEAEES
+586 
-598 EEVEVIAEAEESEEV
+598 
-613 EVTTETEESEEVEV
+613 
-627 TAETEESEE
+627 
-636 VEVTAE
+636 
-642 AEESEEVEVTAE
+642 
-654 TEEFEEVKVIA
+654 
-665 EAEESEEVEE
+665 
-675 IAEAEESEVEA
+675 
-686 FVELEETQPEM
+686 
-697 VLDEAIEQKS
+697 DEAIEQKS

-732 ETEENKLVVEEALV
+732 ETEENRRVVEEAQV
-746 AEEQPVVEEAPIAEG
+746 AEEQRVVEEAPVVEEQRVVEETPIAEEQPVV
-761 KPVVEEA
+761 
-768 PVAEEQLVVEEALVA
+768 Q
-783 EEQPVVEE
+783 
-791 APIAEGK
+791 
-798 SVVEEAPVA
+798 
-807 EEQLVVE
+807 
-814 ETTIAEEK
+814 
-822 PVVPKEEP
+822 KEEP

-854 RHAARTSVMQPSM
+854 RHAARANAMQPSANV
-867 GERVENKPVHQVEES
+867 RVENKPVQQEVAEPQVEER
-882 PVQQVVVESRVEEQP
+882 PVQQVVAE
-897 VKQVVVDPQVEE
+897 PQVEE
-909 QPMQQVVVEPQVEEQ
+909 NPMQQVVAEPQVEERPVQQVVAEPQVEERPVQQVVAEPQVEERPVQQVVAEPQVEENPMQQVVVEPQVEER
-924 PMQQV
+924 PV
-929 VVEPQVKEQPM
+929 
-940 QQVVVEPQVEVQ
+940 
-952 PMQQVV
+952 
-958 VEPQVKEQP
+958 
-967 MQQVVVEPQVKEQP
+967 
-981 MQQVVVEPQVEEQL
+981 QQVVVEPQVEERPV
-995 GQQMVV
+995 QQVVV
-1001 ESQVEEKPM
+1001 EPQVEERPVQQVAEPQVAEPQVEERPVQQVVAEPQVEEQPM

-1040 MRNVLQTP
+1040 MRNVLHTP

-1058 LSIPR
+1058 LSIP
-1063 QAALDNKEWLE
+1063 QQSALDNTEWLE

-1433 LFQQEDL
+1433 LFKQEDL
-1440 LAKTEQSESEDE
+1440 LAKTEQAELEDE
-1452 LFFDACQ
+1452 LFLDACQ

-1486 IEEMESQGIISEAR
+1486 IEEMESQGIISEGR

>member
-53 KCRFPLIPDD
+53 KCRFPLVPDN
-63 GFDEDD
+63 GFDEEDESE
-69 VREQPR
+69 VNR
-75 FEEQHVQSGVYED
+75 FEEQPVQGVAYEE
-88 QPTQRGI
+88 PTAQRGI

-108 VATYEEPEV
+108 VSTYEEPEV
-117 QYEPDPEPVVKK
+117 QYEPVRESVVKK
-129 VSVPSQESS
+129 ASAPSQESN

-168 EKEREDLEISVEGKS
+168 VKEREDLEISVEGKS

-194 TLSAFSEG
+194 KLSDFSEG
-202 QTTTPSSSG
+202 QVPTSSSH
-211 RAGNQQEEQNHSKKE
+211 RAANQQGEQQYEENKKE

-241 IERQEPVVEEKEVV
+241 IERQVPLVEEKEVIK
-255 QEINTPQEVSA
+255 EMSTPQEVSA
-266 DEFLHKTIAERTED
+266 DELLHKTVAEQMES
-280 AGKEKDVVVSNE
+280 AKLEKDVVVLNE
-292 NSLQEELVDSQ
+292 NNLQEELVASK
-303 VEHEDTILA
+303 VEHEDTILS
-312 EEMKCNTEIEK
+312 EEIKRNTEIKQPTIEVEK
-323 QTSEESVIVK
+323 QAPEESVIVK

-346 PEEFAEI
+346 PEEVSKVEVI
-353 AETEEPEVE
+353 AETEELEEVVMETEAPEEVEAEGSEEVE
-362 VTAETEESEEVE
+362 VIAETEEVEVIAETKEPEEVVMETEEVEVIAEAEEVEVIVETEESEEVEVIAEAKESEEVEVIAEAKESEEVEVIAEAKESEEVEVIAETEESEEVE
-374 VTAETEESEEVEVI
+374 VIAEAKESEEVEVIAEAKELEEVEVITETEESEEVEVIAETEESEEVEVIAEAKELEEVEVIAEAKELEEVEVITETEESEEVEVI
-388 AEAEESEEVEVTA
+388 AEAEET
-401 ETEESE
+401 
-407 EVEVTAE
+407 
-414 TEESEEVEV
+414 
-423 TAEAEESEEVEV
+423 
-435 TAETEEFEEV
+435 
-445 KVIAEAEESEEAEVT
+445 
-460 TETEESEEVEEIA
+460 
-473 ETEESEEVEEIA
+473 
-485 EAEESE
+485 
-491 EVEVIAEAE
+491 EVIAETKAPV
-500 ESEEVEVTTETEE
+500 VETFV
-513 SEEVEVTAETEESE
+513 AL
-527 EVEVTAEAEESE
+527 
-539 EVEVT
+539 
-544 AETEEFEEVK
+544 
-554 VIAEAEESEEAEV
+554 
-567 TTETE
+567 
-572 ESEEVEEIAETEES
+572 EEIQQE
-586 EEVEEIAEAEES
+586 
-598 EEVEVIAEAEESEEV
+598 
-613 EVTTETEESEEVEV
+613 
-627 TAETEESEE
+627 
-636 VEVTAE
+636 
-642 AEESEEVEVTAE
+642 
-654 TEEFEEVKVIA
+654 
-665 EAEESEEVEE
+665 
-675 IAEAEESEVEA
+675 
-686 FVELEETQPEM
+686 
-697 VLDEAIEQKS
+697 DEAIEQKS

-732 ETEENKLVVEEALV
+732 ETEENRRVVEEAQV
-746 AEEQPVVEEAPIAEG
+746 AEEQRVVEEAPVVEEQRVVEEAPVVEEQRVVEETPIAEEQPVV
-761 KPVVEEA
+761 
-768 PVAEEQLVVEEALVA
+768 Q
-783 EEQPVVEE
+783 
-791 APIAEGK
+791 
-798 SVVEEAPVA
+798 
-807 EEQLVVE
+807 
-814 ETTIAEEK
+814 
-822 PVVPKEEP
+822 KEEP

-854 RHAARTSVMQPSM
+854 RHAARANAMQPSANV
-867 GERVENKPVHQVEES
+867 RVENKPVQQEVAEPQVEER
-882 PVQQVVVESRVEEQP
+882 PVQQVVAE
-897 VKQVVVDPQVEE
+897 PQVEE
-909 QPMQQVVVEPQVEEQ
+909 NPMQQVVAEPQVEERPVQQVVEPQVEER
-924 PMQQV
+924 PVQQ
-929 VVEPQVKEQPM
+929 
-940 QQVVVEPQVEVQ
+940 
-952 PMQQVV
+952 
-958 VEPQVKEQP
+958 
-967 MQQVVVEPQVKEQP
+967 
-981 MQQVVVEPQVEEQL
+981 VVEPQVEERPV
-995 GQQMVV
+995 QQVA
-1001 ESQVEEKPM
+1001 EPQVEERPVQQVVAEPQVEEQPM

-1040 MRNVLQTP
+1040 MRNVLHTP

-1058 LSIPR
+1058 LSIP
-1063 QAALDNKEWLE
+1063 QQSALDNTEWLE

-1433 LFQQEDL
+1433 LFKQEDL
-1440 LAKTEQSESEDE
+1440 LAKTEQAESEDE
-1452 LFFDACQ
+1452 LFLDACQ

-1486 IEEMESQGIISEAR
+1486 IEEMESQGIISEGR